1 MVSAAS
7 MFRKSGFNDS
17 DAAMLAKVAASY
29 QNVADTAVSAED
41 AAASIVSQIRA
52 FGKDANFATHV
63 IDAYN
68 EVANNFSVGTND
80 LSQAMEI
87 AASGMATYGN
97 SFESVIGLVTAGTEI
112 MQGRSS
118 QVARGLSTIAARIVK
133 NQDVLAEYGI
143 TVENTD
149 GSLKSTFD
157 VLSELKPKWDSMT
170 DAQRTALGDTIAGQN
185 QYKVLAS
192 VMQNFGH
199 AADATKAALESAGS
213 AAQENSKYMES
224 LEAKQQ
230 ALKAEFEDFANRV
243 LSKDLVSGF
252 INAGTAMLNFA
263 NNDVGA
269 AVTRIGVLST
279 GVTGLVGIVGQTVGK
294 MAEVGLQL
302 KNLGVGG
309 DSFLGMLASGKI
321 ALIVGGTVAA
331 ITALVEVIKAV
342 NQAVEN
348 NKFENLVASMDDANQ
363 ELENAKTGYEETK
376 KKLDEL
382 NNTPYDG
389 NEAEL
394 QAEREQLEKQIEA
407 YEKLIELRQTDTV
420 EAARKVTTGG
430 KQVTGAT
437 VSGLSTDEFGNK
449 TLATWQQP
457 LIITDEQA
465 NALKGTFESVEDATN
480 AAFEA
485 LHEYV
490 DSTTYGAYLEAASL
504 GNWSEAAEIAKNAL
518 NGLGVTITE
527 TKQKT
532 IDWAQSQGQSLA
544 NWSKYTQDV
553 ITSSDSATQQVGELV
568 TSTKDY
574 YDALKILADNGEN
587 LDQWQ
592 VDFINNWETLNDVV
606 QNTDLSGTANDVQE
620 LGNAAE
626 ESASKLDTYIAA
638 LEQYRGANE
647 NAADASGVLVNSLF
661 DANGQLTEA
670 AKQALSTSGS
680 MASMAQSFIQAQ
692 QAQAQADFSALILAI
707 QEVGN
712 AAMITTSQLASM
724 MAMAGV
730 STASDL
736 VGGRAAGTT
745 SDMEGLRQAYF
756 RTFGKSAD
764 ADTAGFNKWVTSQI
778 QSAGQS
784 NYQKKME
791 EYKKQ
796 LESIKP
802 FVPSGGG
809 GGGGGGGSSSTK
821 KDQEEVKAQTI
832 NTVEELRDYLTDE
845 ETRLKLIDPDISKSD
860 LQSTLSEVATIYQS
874 YQNYLSQLKQQG
886 FDETSKQYK
895 QAEAEFAK
903 FMAVLEELFMQIAQ
917 KGNYTIEEL
926 FQKFQD
932 AIGGIGK
939 SVDELNSSFRDT
951 NSGVKQVT
959 DSLISLI
966 KQGKELQT
974 INVFATDGSGH
985 RVDLNT
991 AFRSGAV
998 SAEDIVGG
1006 YESAWDTIRAMGDS
1020 IEEQYDAAV
1029 KSAISNASAEKQVA
1043 QEVADKYEWQNKLLE
1058 DKIALEE
1065 KLEALEKAKQR
1076 RMLVYS
1082 EGRFQYMQD
1091 ADKISSAQADYQS
1104 TYRDIEQSQIQE
1116 LLSMI
1121 SGESSKY
1128 FQKYFT
1134 PKIDPN
1140 TGEEYDIGADQI
1152 RKYPTALKNYL
1163 MGFVKSKSVGSV
1175 LENISDEQLYSI
1187 FGSAMKPGAAYAQI
1201 VAAQAAA
1208 NAASEKA
1215 AERKAELKKQ
1225 IREEN
1230 VKYYGVDTDFG
1241 EKIKN
1246 AQSQNEV
1253 AYWTELRDTKQQMI
1267 KEYREAYGDEAASK
1281 YFGTD
1286 VSKQDTWKSNKDL
1299 YKEAY
1304 ESGSDAWRTSKSEFY
1319 TGDPNYKYDGYTEKN
1334 PDLTVAQYNAVTA
1347 VDMEDLGDQRLYNK
1361 IFNGSITKDEIQDLY
1376 DKSKSDISKGYLLNL
1391 ASEMHKAGYKG
1402 YARGTRHANR
1412 GLSLVGE
1419 NGPELRVLNHGD
1431 GILPSGITDNLWRW
1445 GSMTPRDMLSSL
1457 AQKAQSWA
1465 QTLNI
1470 NNVTLPNVRD
1480 AQSFVSGLR
1489 ELAQQYVTRR
1499 S

>member
-1 MVSAAS
+1 
-7 MFRKSGFNDS
+7 
-17 DAAMLAKVAASY
+17 
-29 QNVADTAVSAED
+29 
-41 AAASIVSQIRA
+41 
-52 FGKDANFATHV
+52 
-63 IDAYN
+63 
-68 EVANNFSVGTND
+68 
-80 LSQAMEI
+80 
-87 AASGMATYGN
+87 
-97 SFESVIGLVTAGTEI
+97 
-112 MQGRSS
+112 
-118 QVARGLSTIAARIVK
+118 
-133 NQDVLAEYGI
+133 
-143 TVENTD
+143 
-149 GSLKSTFD
+149 
-157 VLSELKPKWDSMT
+157 
-170 DAQRTALGDTIAGQN
+170 
-185 QYKVLAS
+185 
-192 VMQNFGH
+192 MQNFGH
-199 AADATKAALESAGS
+199 AADATKTALESAGS

-243 LSKDLVSGF
+243 LSKDLVGGF

-294 MAEVGLQL
+294 IAEVGLQL

-348 NKFENLVASMDDANQ
+348 NKFENLVASMDEANQ
-363 ELENAKTGYEETK
+363 ELEDTKTGYEETK

-394 QAEREQLEKQIEA
+394 RAEREQLEKQIEA

-420 EAARKVTTGG
+420 EAARKVATGG

-437 VSGLSTDEFGNK
+437 VSGLGTDEFGNK
-449 TLATWQQP
+449 TLTTWSNN
-457 LIITDEQA
+457 LSLTDEQA

-480 AAFEA
+480 AAFEV

-490 DSTTYGAYLEAASL
+490 DSTTYDAYLEAASL

-553 ITSSDSATQQVGELV
+553 ITSSDSATQQVSELV
-568 TSTKDY
+568 TSTEDY
-574 YDALKILADNGEN
+574 YNALKILADNGEN

-592 VDFINNWETLNDVV
+592 VDFITNWETLNGVV
-606 QNTDLSGTANDVQE
+606 QDTDLSGAANDVQE
-620 LGNAAE
+620 LGVAAE

-638 LEQYRGANE
+638 LDQYRGANE
-647 NAADASGVLVNSLF
+647 NAADASNALVEALF
-661 DANGQLTEA
+661 DTNGNLTETA
-670 AKQALSTSGS
+670 QQALTTDGAL
-680 MASMAQSFIQAQ
+680 ASMAQQIINTQKEQAK
-692 QAQAQADFSALILAI
+692 ADFSALIIAVSK
-707 QEVGN
+707 VGE
-712 AAMITTSQLASM
+712 AAMITTGQLASM

-730 STASDL
+730 GTASDL

-791 EYKKQ
+791 EYQKQ

-802 FVPSGGG
+802 FVSSG

-832 NTVEELRDYLTDE
+832 NTIEELREYLTDE
-845 ETRLKLIDPDISKSD
+845 STRLKLIDPDISRKD
-860 LQSTLSEVATIYQS
+860 LQSAFDQMAAVHKDAQQYLDDLQAKGVSTTSEQYQ
-874 YQNYLSQLKQQG
+874 
-886 FDETSKQYK
+886 
-895 QAEAEFAK
+895 QAESTLQDFRNNVVQTISEIS
-903 FMAVLEELFMQIAQ
+903 AV
-917 KGNYTIEEL
+917 
-926 FQKFQD
+926 
-932 AIGGIGK
+932 GK
-939 SVDELNSSFRDT
+939 YNT
-951 NSGVKQVT
+951 T
-959 DSLISLI
+959 
-966 KQGKELQT
+966 ELQT
-974 INVFATDGSGH
+974 MITKAFDKLG
-985 RVDLNT
+985 NT
-991 AFRSGAV
+991 VEEFGDTVKQTTNDSV
-998 SAEDIVGG
+998 SYVISA
-1006 YESAWDTIRAMGDS
+1006 YESMISKIQKGQQMMTTGLQGMFEAVRNGQASAGDAIAAIEGAWGAIRAQTEY
-1020 IEEQYDAAV
+1020 IEEQYNAAV
-1029 KSAISNASAEKQVA
+1029 QSAIKNSSAESAVA
-1043 QEVADKYEWQNKLLE
+1043 QEVSDEYDRQNQLLE

-1091 ADKISSAQADYQS
+1091 ADAISSAQKDYQE
-1104 TYRDIEQSQIQE
+1104 TYRGIEQSQKKDLLDMLGDKSSAFFSQYFGDGDVTGGKIKRYPSE
-1116 LLSMI
+1116 L
-1121 SGESSKY
+1121 
-1128 FQKYFT
+1128 
-1134 PKIDPN
+1134 
-1140 TGEEYDIGADQI
+1140 
-1152 RKYPTALKNYL
+1152 RNYL
-1163 MGFVKSKSVGSV
+1163 MDALKDEISGSV
-1175 LENISDEQLYSI
+1175 FESLSDSELSKL
-1187 FGSAMKPGAAYAQI
+1187 FGSAMSPGAAFNQIQKAYA
-1201 VAAQAAA
+1201 ARQAALD
-1208 NAASEKA
+1208 EK

-1246 AQSQNEV
+1246 AQSQSEV
-1253 AYWTELRDTKQQMI
+1253 AYWTQLRDTKQQMI

-1286 VSKQDTWKSNKDL
+1286 VSKQDTWASNRDL

-1304 ESGSDAWRTSKSEFY
+1304 ESGSKAWWFDKEILHRQ
-1319 TGDPNYKYDGYTEKN
+1319 NYVNPKDEWTEKN
-1334 PDLTVAQYNAVTA
+1334 PELTQAQYNAATA
-1347 VDMEDLGDQRLYNK
+1347 VDMEDFGDQRLYNR
-1361 IFNGSITKDEIQDLY
+1361 IFSGAITKDEIQDLY
-1376 DKSKSDISKGYLLNL
+1376 NKSKSDISKGYLLNL

-1402 YARGTRHANR
+1402 YASGTRNADS

-1470 NNVTLPNVRD
+1470 SNVTLPNVRD

>member
-52 FGKDANFATHV
+52 FGEDASFATHV

-68 EVANNFSVGTND
+68 EVANRFSVGTND

-97 SFESVIGLVTAGTEI
+97 SFEQVIGLVTSGTEI

-133 NQDVLAEYGI
+133 NQDALAEYGI
-143 TVENTD
+143 TVENVD

-199 AADATKAALESAGS
+199 AADATKTALESAGS

-243 LSKDLVSGF
+243 LSKDLVGGF

-269 AVTRIGVLST
+269 AITRIGVLST

-363 ELENAKTGYEETK
+363 ELENTKTGYEETK

-420 EAARKVTTGG
+420 EAARKVATGG

-437 VSGLSTDEFGNK
+437 VSGLGTDEFGNK
-449 TLATWQQP
+449 TLTTWSNN
-457 LIITDEQA
+457 LSLTDEQA

-490 DSTTYGAYLEAASL
+490 DSTSYDAYLEAASL

-568 TSTKDY
+568 ASTKDY
-574 YDALKILADNGEN
+574 YDALKILADNGES

-592 VDFINNWETLNDVV
+592 LDFINNWETLNSVV
-606 QNTDLSGTANDVQE
+606 QNTDLSGAANDVQE
-620 LGNAAE
+620 LGVAAE

-638 LEQYRGANE
+638 LDQYRGANE

-661 DANGQLTEA
+661 DANEQLTEA

-680 MASMAQSFIQAQ
+680 MASMAQSFIEAQQDQAQ
-692 QAQAQADFSALILAI
+692 IDFSKLILVI

-712 AAMITTSQLASM
+712 AATITTSQLAFM
-724 MAMAGV
+724 MDMAGV
-730 STASDL
+730 GTAFDL

-778 QSAGQS
+778 QSAGRR

-802 FVPSGGG
+802 FIPSG

-832 NTVEELRDYLTDE
+832 NTIEELREYLTDE
-845 ETRLKLIDPDISKSD
+845 ETRLKLIDPYISKSD

-874 YQNYLSQLKQQG
+874 YQDYLSQLKQQG
-886 FDETSKQYK
+886 FDETSEQYK
-895 QAEAEFAK
+895 QAEAEFAQ
-903 FMAVLEELFMQIAQ
+903 FVEVLKTLFSEIVS
-917 KGNYTIEEL
+917 KGIY
-926 FQKFQD
+926 
-932 AIGGIGK
+932 
-939 SVDELNSSFRDT
+939 SVDELVTYIEKNCGDLSGSISGLLDGLKDKVPSTVSSITGSIHQAFASGNANSAIAAIEEAWAMIR
-951 NSGVKQVT
+951 QM
-959 DSLISLI
+959 
-966 KQGKELQT
+966 
-974 INVFATDGSGH
+974 
-985 RVDLNT
+985 
-991 AFRSGAV
+991 GA
-998 SAEDIVGG
+998 
-1006 YESAWDTIRAMGDS
+1006 S

-1029 KSAISNASAEKQVA
+1029 QAAIKNSSAESSVA
-1043 QEVADKYEWQNKLLE
+1043 DEVAEEYDRQNQLLE
-1058 DKIALEE
+1058 DKITLEE

-1091 ADKISSAQADYQS
+1091 ADAISSAQKDYQE
-1104 TYRDIEQSQIQE
+1104 TYRGIEQSQTKDLMSMLGE
-1116 LLSMI
+1116 ESKAFFEKYFSNGGDVLNYPNALRKHLLQYAQGQI
-1121 SGESSKY
+1121 SGTVYEGMSEEGLY
-1128 FQKYFT
+1128 DTF
-1134 PKIDPN
+1134 
-1140 TGEEYDIGADQI
+1140 GEAMNPGDAYKQI
-1152 RKYPTALKNYL
+1152 L
-1163 MGFVKSKSVGSV
+1163 
-1175 LENISDEQLYSI
+1175 I
-1187 FGSAMKPGAAYAQI
+1187 AYNE
-1201 VAAQAAA
+1201 AQAAR
-1208 NAASEKA
+1208 E
-1215 AERKAELKKQ
+1215 ERRKREAELKKQ
-1225 IREEN
+1225 ILEES
-1230 VKYYGVDTDFG
+1230 VRSYGVQTDFG

-1246 AQSQNEV
+1246 AQSQEEV
-1253 AYWTELRDTKQQMI
+1253 AYWTQLRDTKQQMI

-1286 VSKQDTWKSNKDL
+1286 VSKQDTWKTNSDL
-1299 YKEAY
+1299 YKESY
-1304 ESGSDAWRTSKSEFY
+1304 ESGSKAWWFDKEQLHRQNY
-1319 TGDPNYKYDGYTEKN
+1319 VDPRDEWTEKN
-1334 PDLTVAQYNAVTA
+1334 PELTQAQYNAATA
-1347 VDMEDLGDQRLYNK
+1347 VDMEGFGDQRLYDR
-1361 IFNGSITKDEIQDLY
+1361 IFSGAITKDEIQDLY

-1391 ASEMHKAGYKG
+1391 GSEMHKAGYPG
-1402 YARGTRHANR
+1402 YARGTRHADS

-1419 NGPELRVLNHGD
+1419 NGPELRVLNQGD

-1445 GSMTPRDMLSSL
+1445 GSMTPSDMLSSL

>member
-1 MVSAAS
+1 M
-7 MFRKSGFNDS
+7 
-17 DAAMLAKVAASY
+17 
-29 QNVADTAVSAED
+29 
-41 AAASIVSQIRA
+41 
-52 FGKDANFATHV
+52 
-63 IDAYN
+63 
-68 EVANNFSVGTND
+68 
-80 LSQAMEI
+80 
-87 AASGMATYGN
+87 
-97 SFESVIGLVTAGTEI
+97 
-112 MQGRSS
+112 
-118 QVARGLSTIAARIVK
+118 
-133 NQDVLAEYGI
+133 
-143 TVENTD
+143 
-149 GSLKSTFD
+149 
-157 VLSELKPKWDSMT
+157 LSELKPKWDSMT

-243 LSKDLVSGF
+243 LSKDLVGGF

-269 AVTRIGVLST
+269 AITRIGVLST

-294 MAEVGLQL
+294 IAEVGLQL

-331 ITALVEVIKAV
+331 ITALVEIIKAV

-348 NKFENLVASMDDANQ
+348 NKFENLVASMDEANQ
-363 ELENAKTGYEETK
+363 ELENTKTGYEETK
-376 KKLDEL
+376 EKLDEL

-437 VSGLSTDEFGNK
+437 VSGLSTDEFGKK
-449 TLATWQQP
+449 TLATWQQT
-457 LIITDEQA
+457 LTITDEQA

-490 DSTTYGAYLEAASL
+490 DSTTYEAYLEASSL
-504 GNWSEAAEIAKNAL
+504 GNWSEAAEIAQNAL

-544 NWSKYTQDV
+544 NWSQYTQDV
-553 ITSSDSATQQVGELV
+553 ITSSDSATRQVGELV
-568 TSTKDY
+568 TSTEDY
-574 YDALKILADNGEN
+574 YNALKILADNGEN

-592 VDFINNWETLNDVV
+592 LDFINNWEALNGIV
-606 QNTDLSGTANDVQE
+606 QNTDLSGAANDAQE

-638 LEQYRGANE
+638 LDQYRGANE

-730 STASDL
+730 GTASDL
-736 VGGRAAGTT
+736 VGDRAAGTT

-764 ADTAGFNKWVTSQI
+764 ADPAGFNKWVTSQI

-802 FVPSGGG
+802 FVSTGGG
-809 GGGGGGGSSSTK
+809 GGGGGGSSSSTK

-832 NTVEELRDYLTDE
+832 NTIEELREYLTDE

-874 YQNYLSQLKQQG
+874 YQDYLSQLKQQG
-886 FDETSKQYK
+886 FDETSEQYK
-895 QAEAEFAK
+895 EAEAEFAQ
-903 FMAVLEELFMQIAQ
+903 FVEVLKTLFMQIVS
-917 KGNYTIEEL
+917 
-926 FQKFQD
+926 
-932 AIGGIGK
+932 GGK
-939 SVDELNSSFRDT
+939 YSVDELVGYIEQNCGNLSTTISEMLGGLKTEVQSTMASISVSTHQAFASGDANSII
-951 NSGVKQVT
+951 G
-959 DSLISLI
+959 
-966 KQGKELQT
+966 
-974 INVFATDGSGH
+974 
-985 RVDLNT
+985 
-991 AFRSGAV
+991 
-998 SAEDIVGG
+998 
-1006 YESAWDTIRAMGDS
+1006 S
-1020 IEEQYDAAV
+1020 IENTWDMIRSMGSSIDESYS
-1029 KSAISNASAEKQVA
+1029 SALDEILGKAGQESEVA

-1082 EGRFQYMQD
+1082 EGRFQYLQD
-1091 ADKISSAQADYQS
+1091 ADAISSAQADYQG
-1104 TYRDIEQSQIQE
+1104 TYRGIEQGQIQDVLDMVGE
-1116 LLSMI
+1116 
-1121 SGESSKY
+1121 ESSS
-1128 FQKYFT
+1128 FFTEYFT
-1134 PKIDPN
+1134 KAKEKGYGDISDASIQNYPN
-1140 TGEEYDIGADQI
+1140 
-1152 RKYPTALKNYL
+1152 ALKSHL
-1163 MGFVKSKSVGSV
+1163 MKFVQSKAAGSV
-1175 LENISDEQLYSI
+1175 LENMSDEQVEKV
-1187 FGSAMKPGAAYAQI
+1187 FGAAMKPGEAYAQM
-1201 VAAQAAA
+1201 VAALKAKNEAA
-1208 NAASEKA
+1208 EEA

-1225 IREEN
+1225 IQEEN
-1230 VKYYGVDTDFG
+1230 VKYYGVQTDFG
-1241 EKIKN
+1241 EKILN
-1246 AQSQNEV
+1246 AKSQEEV
-1253 AYWTELRDTKQQMI
+1253 AYWTKLRDTKQQMI

-1286 VSKQDTWKSNKDL
+1286 VSKQDTWASNRDL

-1304 ESGSDAWRTSKSEFY
+1304 ESGSEAWKTKVSEFERQHY
-1319 TGDPNYKYDGYTEKN
+1319 FDKKDQYTESN
-1334 PDLTVAQYNAVTA
+1334 PDLTAAQYNAATA
-1347 VDMEDLGDQRLYNK
+1347 VDMEGLGEQRLYDK
-1361 IFNGSITKDEIQDLY
+1361 IFRGSITKSEIQELY
-1376 DKSKSDISKGYLLNL
+1376 NKSKSDISKGYLLNL
-1391 ASEMHKAGYKG
+1391 ASEMHKAGYQG
-1402 YARGTRHANR
+1402 YARGTRNANS

-1431 GILPSGITDNLWRW
+1431 GILPSGITDNLWKW
-1445 GSMTPRDMLSSL
+1445 GSMTPAGMLASL

>member
-1 MVSAAS
+1 MVEAATS
-7 MFRKSGFNDS
+7 FRKNSFNDNDS
-17 DAAMLAKVAASY
+17 ATLAKVATTF
-29 QNVADTAVSAED
+29 QNVSDEAISASESADFIIAQMKAFNIEAGDAEHIIDAVNAVSNSYA
-41 AAASIVSQIRA
+41 VSS
-52 FGKDANFATHV
+52 GKLARNLGNMSSAL
-63 IDAYN
+63 A
-68 EVANNFSVGTND
+68 VGN
-80 LSQAMEI
+80 
-87 AASGMATYGN
+87 N
-97 SFESVIGLVTAGTEI
+97 SFEESLGLLTAGVEVTRNASKVSRALVSIQSRLNQVIDESSSTGQALTEWYKEHNI
-112 MQGRSS
+112 AILDQQGQLRS
-118 QVARGLSTIAARIVK
+118 LY
-133 NQDVLAEYGI
+133 DVL
-143 TVENTD
+143 TD
-149 GSLKSTFD
+149 VAKIWPTLTKNEQAYYLNQQAGANQSQNLAAILSNFD
-157 VLSELKPKWDSMT
+157 TAAKAT
-170 DAQRTALGDTIAGQN
+170 ATALN
-185 QYKVLAS
+185 
-192 VMQNFGH
+192 
-199 AADATKAALESAGS
+199 SAGS
-213 AAQENSKYMES
+213 AMRENEAYQSSLAYQTQE
-224 LEAKQQ
+224 
-230 ALKAEFEDFANRV
+230 LKAEFQDLANNVIDKQLITSVLGLGEAFLKLANTGVGQLVTKIGLLGGSAWGLSSLVHVSKILPTIIAQFKNFGAV
-243 LSKDLVSGF
+243 LSLVAEGSSTF
-252 INAGTAMLNFA
+252 
-263 NNDVGA
+263 GA
-269 AVTRIGVLST
+269 AISAAG
-279 GVTGLVGIVGQTVGK
+279 GLASVALPTFLAVSAAVVGIVEAIKYISTADTRKLESLSSSLQETQDKISEMTATGSEYDTLIQNAGKLTDVEKTRLGVLQAQLDTLKAQAEEQENAYLTEWQRQQTKTRTDVNVEQRTRDDGSVYYATTGTTEYTEAGRESDELFEAVYQLNREK
-294 MAEVGLQL
+294 QLARITDAEYLAGLQNIL
-302 KNLGVGG
+302 DAHKETY
-309 DSFLGMLASGKI
+309 DK
-321 ALIVGGTVAA
+321 
-331 ITALVEVIKAV
+331 LVKLRE
-342 NQAVEN
+342 EY
-348 NKFENLVASMDDANQ
+348 
-363 ELENAKTGYEETK
+363 AKTGDETIKLESEQESFLQIYEHQSEVV
-376 KKLDEL
+376 
-382 NNTPYDG
+382 G
-389 NEAEL
+389 
-394 QAEREQLEKQIEA
+394 Q
-407 YEKLIELRQTDTV
+407 
-420 EAARKVTTGG
+420 
-430 KQVTGAT
+430 
-437 VSGLSTDEFGNK
+437 
-449 TLATWQQP
+449 
-457 LIITDEQA
+457 
-465 NALKGTFESVEDATN
+465 
-480 AAFEA
+480 
-485 LHEYV
+485 
-490 DSTTYGAYLEAASL
+490 L
-504 GNWSEAAEIAKNAL
+504 GN
-518 NGLGVTITE
+518 
-527 TKQKT
+527 Q
-532 IDWAQSQGQSLA
+532 
-544 NWSKYTQDV
+544 Y
-553 ITSSDSATQQVGELV
+553 
-568 TSTKDY
+568 
-574 YDALKILADNGEN
+574 AD
-587 LDQWQ
+587 
-592 VDFINNWETLNDVV
+592 ISNDI
-606 QNTDLSGTANDVQE
+606 GAF
-620 LGNAAE
+620 GNAAE

-638 LEQYRGANE
+638 LDQYRGANE

-680 MASMAQSFIQAQ
+680 MASMAQSFIEAQ

-707 QEVGN
+707 QEVGT
-712 AAMITTSQLASM
+712 AAAITSAQIANM

-730 STASDL
+730 GGSTA
-736 VGGRAAGTT
+736 
-745 SDMEGLRQAYF
+745 DMK
-756 RTFGKSAD
+756 RTYEQTYHKSAD
-764 ADTAGFNKWVTSQI
+764 ADPGAYKSWLTSTLQKSGEANYKRKMEAYQKQLSQI
-778 QSAGQS
+778 SS
-784 NYQKKME
+784 Y
-791 EYKKQ
+791 
-796 LESIKP
+796 
-802 FVPSGGG
+802 VPSGG

-1091 ADKISSAQADYQS
+1091 ADAISAAQADYQE
-1104 TYRDIEQSQIQE
+1104 TYRGVEQSQIQE

-1163 MGFVKSKSVGSV
+1163 MGFVKRKSVGSV

>member
-1 MVSAAS
+1 
-7 MFRKSGFNDS
+7 
-17 DAAMLAKVAASY
+17 
-29 QNVADTAVSAED
+29 
-41 AAASIVSQIRA
+41 
-52 FGKDANFATHV
+52 
-63 IDAYN
+63 
-68 EVANNFSVGTND
+68 
-80 LSQAMEI
+80 
-87 AASGMATYGN
+87 
-97 SFESVIGLVTAGTEI
+97 
-112 MQGRSS
+112 
-118 QVARGLSTIAARIVK
+118 
-133 NQDVLAEYGI
+133 
-143 TVENTD
+143 
-149 GSLKSTFD
+149 
-157 VLSELKPKWDSMT
+157 MT

-243 LSKDLVSGF
+243 LSKDLVGGF

-294 MAEVGLQL
+294 IAEVGLQL

-348 NKFENLVASMDDANQ
+348 NKFENLVASMDEANQ
-363 ELENAKTGYEETK
+363 ELENTKTGYEETK

-407 YEKLIELRQTDTV
+407 YEKLIELRRPDTV

-437 VSGLSTDEFGNK
+437 VGGLSTDEFGNK
-449 TLATWQQP
+449 TLITWQQT

-490 DSTTYGAYLEAASL
+490 DSTSYDAYLEAASL

-518 NGLGVTITE
+518 NGLGVTITKI
-527 TKQKT
+527 KQKT

-553 ITSSDSATQQVGELV
+553 ITSSDSATRQVGELV
-568 TSTKDY
+568 TSTEDY
-574 YDALKILADNGEN
+574 YNALKILADNGEN

-592 VDFINNWETLNDVV
+592 VDFINNWETLNGVV
-606 QNTDLSGTANDVQE
+606 QNTDLSGAANDVQE
-620 LGNAAE
+620 LGVSAE

-638 LEQYRGANE
+638 LDQYRGANE
-647 NAADASGVLVNSLF
+647 NAADSSGVLVDSLF

-692 QAQAQADFSALILAI
+692 QAQAQDDFSALILAI

-730 STASDL
+730 GTASDL

-745 SDMEGLRQAYF
+745 SDMDGLRQAYF

-778 QSAGQS
+778 QSAGQR
-784 NYQKKME
+784 NYQKKMD

-802 FVPSGGG
+802 FVPS
-809 GGGGGGGSSSTK
+809 GGGGGSSSTK

-832 NTVEELRDYLTDE
+832 NTIEELREYLTDE
-845 ETRLKLIDPDISKSD
+845 STRLKLIDPDISKSD
-860 LQSTLSEVATIYQS
+860 LQSTLSEVANIYQS
-874 YQNYLSQLKQQG
+874 YQDYLSQLKQQG
-886 FDETSKQYK
+886 FDETSEQYK
-895 QAEAEFAK
+895 QAEAEFAQ
-903 FMAVLEELFMQIAQ
+903 FVEVLKTLFSEIVS
-917 KGNYTIEEL
+917 KGIY
-926 FQKFQD
+926 
-932 AIGGIGK
+932 
-939 SVDELNSSFRDT
+939 SVDELVTYIEKNCGDLSGSISGLLDGLKDKVSSTVSSITGSIHQAFASGNANSAIAAIEEAWAMIR
-951 NSGVKQVT
+951 QM
-959 DSLISLI
+959 
-966 KQGKELQT
+966 
-974 INVFATDGSGH
+974 
-985 RVDLNT
+985 
-991 AFRSGAV
+991 GA
-998 SAEDIVGG
+998 
-1006 YESAWDTIRAMGDS
+1006 S
-1020 IEEQYDAAV
+1020 IEEQYDAVVQA
-1029 KSAISNASAEKQVA
+1029 AIKNSSAESSVA
-1043 QEVADKYEWQNKLLE
+1043 DEVAEEYDRQNQLLE
-1058 DKIALEE
+1058 DKITLEE
-1065 KLEALEKAKQR
+1065 KLEVLEKAKQR

-1091 ADKISSAQADYQS
+1091 ADAISSAQKDYQE
-1104 TYRDIEQSQIQE
+1104 TYRGIEQSQTKDLMSMLGDE
-1116 LLSMI
+1116 SKAFFKKYFSNGGDVLNYPNALRKHLLQYAQGQI
-1121 SGESSKY
+1121 SGTVYEGMSEEGLY
-1128 FQKYFT
+1128 DTF
-1134 PKIDPN
+1134 
-1140 TGEEYDIGADQI
+1140 GE
-1152 RKYPTALKNYL
+1152 
-1163 MGFVKSKSVGSV
+1163 
-1175 LENISDEQLYSI
+1175 
-1187 FGSAMKPGAAYAQI
+1187 AMKPGYAYKQI
-1201 VAAQAAA
+1201 LIAYNEAQAAR
-1208 NAASEKA
+1208 E
-1215 AERKAELKKQ
+1215 ERRQREAELKKQ

-1230 VKYYGVDTDFG
+1230 VRSYGVQTDFG

-1246 AQSQNEV
+1246 AQSQAEV
-1253 AYWTELRDTKQQMI
+1253 AYWTQLRDTKQQMI

-1286 VSKQDTWKSNKDL
+1286 VSKQEEWKSNKDL

-1304 ESGSDAWRTSKSEFY
+1304 ESGSEAWRAKKAEFERQHY
-1319 TGDPNYKYDGYTEKN
+1319 FDEKDRYTEKN
-1334 PDLTVAQYNAVTA
+1334 PDLTVAQYNAATA
-1347 VDMEDLGDQRLYNK
+1347 VDMEGLGEQRLYSR
-1361 IFNGSITKDEIQDLY
+1361 IFRGSITKSEIQDLY
-1376 DKSKSDISKGYLLNL
+1376 NKSKSDISKGYLLNL
-1391 ASEMHKAGYKG
+1391 ASEMHKAGYQG
-1402 YARGTRHANR
+1402 YARGTTKAGG

-1419 NGPELRVLNHGD
+1419 NGPELRVLNQGD
-1431 GILPSGITDNLWRW
+1431 GILPNSITDNLWRW
-1445 GSMTPRDMLSSL
+1445 GSMTPSDMLASL
-1457 AQKAQSWA
+1457 AQKAQNWA

-1470 NNVTLPNVRD
+1470 SNVTLPNVRD
-1480 AQSFVSGLR
+1480 AQSFVTGLR

-1499 S
+1499 N

>member
-52 FGKDANFATHV
+52 FGEDASFATHV

-97 SFESVIGLVTAGTEI
+97 SFEQVIGLVTSGTEI

-133 NQDVLAEYGI
+133 NQDALAEYGI
-143 TVENTD
+143 TVENVD

-331 ITALVEVIKAV
+331 ITALVEVIKSV

-449 TLATWQQP
+449 TLATWQQT
-457 LIITDEQA
+457 LTITDEQA

-490 DSTTYGAYLEAASL
+490 DSTSYEAYLEASSL
-504 GNWSEAAEIAKNAL
+504 GNWSEAAEIAQNAL

-592 VDFINNWETLNDVV
+592 VDFINNWETLNSVV
-606 QNTDLSGTANDVQE
+606 QDTDLSGVANDVQE
-620 LGNAAE
+620 LGIATE
-626 ESASKLDTYIAA
+626 ESVSSFDA
-638 LEQYRGANE
+638 LYRILANYQDAV
-647 NAADASGVLVNSLF
+647 NGASGASEKFVNSLF
-661 DANGQLTEA
+661 NTNGELTEA
-670 AKQALSTSGS
+670 AKQALATDGA
-680 MASMAQSFIQAQ
+680 MASMAQSFIEAQ
-692 QAQAQADFSALILAI
+692 QAQAYANFSVLIQAI
-707 QEVGN
+707 QDVGS
-712 AAMITTSQLASM
+712 AAMITSQQIANM

-730 STASDL
+730 NIGGASASSVSSNLARTYKETTGKTAASDE
-736 VGGRAAGTT
+736 AAYKAWLQNYAYNKYQNK
-745 SDMEGLRQAYF
+745 MEAYQ
-756 RTFGKSAD
+756 KQL
-764 ADTAGFNKWVTSQI
+764 SQI
-778 QSAGQS
+778 SS
-784 NYQKKME
+784 Y
-791 EYKKQ
+791 
-796 LESIKP
+796 
-802 FVPSGGG
+802 VPSGG

-845 ETRLKLIDPDISKSD
+845 STRLKLIDPDISKSD
-860 LQSTLSEVATIYQS
+860 LQSTLSEVANIYQS
-874 YQNYLSQLKQQG
+874 YQEYLSQLKQQG
-886 FDETSKQYK
+886 FDETSQQYK
-895 QAEAEFAK
+895 EAEAEFAQFVETIK
-903 FMAVLEELFMQIAQ
+903 NLLMSLLSDGKYSIDEIMDYVE
-917 KGNYTIEEL
+917 KNCGNLSDMLSGILGTV
-926 FQKFQD
+926 KSKVSSTV
-932 AIGGIGK
+932 ASIGGSLNQAFASGDANSIIGAI
-939 SVDELNSSFRDT
+939 EHTRDM
-951 NSGVKQVT
+951 
-959 DSLISLI
+959 IS
-966 KQGKELQT
+966 
-974 INVFATDGSGH
+974 
-985 RVDLNT
+985 
-991 AFRSGAV
+991 
-998 SAEDIVGG
+998 
-1006 YESAWDTIRAMGDS
+1006 AMGDS
-1020 IEEQYDAAV
+1020 INEQYDAAV
-1029 KSAISNASAEKQVA
+1029 KSAISNASAEGKVA
-1043 QEVADKYEWQNKLLE
+1043 QEVADEYDHQNQLLE
-1058 DKIALEE
+1058 GKIALEE

-1091 ADKISSAQADYQS
+1091 ADAISSAQAEYQE
-1104 TYRDIEQSQIQE
+1104 TYQDVEQRQIKE
-1116 LLSMI
+1116 LMGMI
-1121 SGESSKY
+1121 GDESSK
-1128 FQKYFT
+1128 FFKKYF
-1134 PKIDPN
+1134 
-1140 TGEEYDIGADQI
+1140 GEGRNVRGYKKVLQSHLMEYAREQLG
-1152 RKYPTALKNYL
+1152 
-1163 MGFVKSKSVGSV
+1163 GSV
-1175 LENISDEQLYSI
+1175 LEGISDDQLYSI
-1187 FGSAMKPGAAYAQI
+1187 FGKAMKPGKAYKQL
-1201 VAAQAAA
+1201 VAAK
-1208 NAASEKA
+1208 NAKEDALEEK
-1215 AERKAELKKQ
+1215 RKRKEELKKQ

-1253 AYWTELRDTKQQMI
+1253 EYWTKLRDTKQQMI

-1286 VSKQDTWKSNKDL
+1286 VSKQDTWASNRDL

-1304 ESGSDAWRTSKSEFY
+1304 ESGSKAWWFDKEILHRQNYE
-1319 TGDPNYKYDGYTEKN
+1319 DPEDEWTVKN
-1334 PDLTVAQYNAVTA
+1334 PELTQAQYNAATA
-1347 VDMEDLGDQRLYNK
+1347 VDMEGFGDQRLYDR
-1361 IFNGSITKDEIQDLY
+1361 IFSESITKDEIQDLY

-1391 ASEMHKAGYKG
+1391 ASEMHKAGYPG

-1445 GSMTPRDMLSSL
+1445 GSMTPKDMLSSL
-1457 AQKAQSWA
+1457 AQRVQNWA

-1470 NNVTLPNVRD
+1470 SNITLPNVRD

-1489 ELAQQYVTRR
+1489 ELAQQYVARR

>member
-133 NQDVLAEYGI
+133 NQDALAEYGI
-143 TVENTD
+143 TVENVD

-269 AVTRIGVLST
+269 AVTRISVLST

-465 NALKGTFESVEDATN
+465 NALNGTFESVEDATN

-490 DSTTYGAYLEAASL
+490 DSTSYEAYLEASSL
-504 GNWSEAAEIAKNAL
+504 GNWSEAAEIAQNAL

-592 VDFINNWETLNDVV
+592 VDFINNWETLNSVV
-606 QNTDLSGTANDVQE
+606 QDTDLSGAANDVQE
-620 LGNAAE
+620 LGTAAE

-680 MASMAQSFIQAQ
+680 MASMAQSFIEAQ

-707 QEVGN
+707 NEVGAA
-712 AAMITTSQLASM
+712 AAMTASQISSM
-724 MAMAGV
+724 MAMAGTPI
-730 STASDL
+730 SGIDTEEGMARFKGYAKAQGYSDVQSYIKA
-736 VGGRAAGTT
+736 VGT
-745 SDMEGLRQAYF
+745 
-756 RTFGKSAD
+756 K
-764 ADTAGFNKWVTSQI
+764 
-778 QSAGQS
+778 

-809 GGGGGGGSSSTK
+809 GGGGGGSSSTK
-821 KDQEEVKAQTI
+821 RDQEEVKAQTI
-832 NTVEELRDYLTDE
+832 NTVEELREYLTDE
-845 ETRLKLIDPDISKSD
+845 STRLKLIDPDISKSD
-860 LQSTLSEVATIYQS
+860 LQSTLSEVANIYQS
-874 YQNYLSQLKQQG
+874 YQDYLSQLKQQG
-886 FDETSKQYK
+886 FDETSQQYK
-895 QAEAEFAK
+895 EAEAEFAQFVETIK
-903 FMAVLEELFMQIAQ
+903 NLLMSLLSDGKYSIDEIMDYVE
-917 KGNYTIEEL
+917 KNCGNLSDMLSGMLDTV
-926 FQKFQD
+926 KSKVSSTV
-932 AIGGIGK
+932 ASIGGSLNQAFASGDANSIIGAI
-939 SVDELNSSFRDT
+939 EHTRDM
-951 NSGVKQVT
+951 
-959 DSLISLI
+959 IS
-966 KQGKELQT
+966 
-974 INVFATDGSGH
+974 
-985 RVDLNT
+985 
-991 AFRSGAV
+991 
-998 SAEDIVGG
+998 
-1006 YESAWDTIRAMGDS
+1006 AMGDS

-1029 KSAISNASAEKQVA
+1029 QNALKNAAAESSVA
-1043 QEVADKYEWQNKLLE
+1043 EEVSDEYDRQNQLLE

-1091 ADKISSAQADYQS
+1091 ADAISSAQKDYQE
-1104 TYRDIEQSQIQE
+1104 TYRGIEQSQTKDLISMLGDE
-1116 LLSMI
+1116 SKAFFEKYFSNGGDVPNYPNALRKHLLQYVKGQI
-1121 SGESSKY
+1121 SGTVYEGMSEEGLY
-1128 FQKYFT
+1128 
-1134 PKIDPN
+1134 N
-1140 TGEEYDIGADQI
+1140 TFGE
-1152 RKYPTALKNYL
+1152 
-1163 MGFVKSKSVGSV
+1163 
-1175 LENISDEQLYSI
+1175 
-1187 FGSAMKPGAAYAQI
+1187 AMKPGDAYKQILIAYNEAQE
-1201 VAAQAAA
+1201 ARE
-1208 NAASEKA
+1208 EK
-1215 AERKAELKKQ
+1215 RKRKEELKKQ

-1253 AYWTELRDTKQQMI
+1253 AYWTQLRDTKQQMI

-1286 VSKQDTWKSNKDL
+1286 VSKQDTWASNRDL
-1299 YKEAY
+1299 YKEAW
-1304 ESGSDAWRTSKSEFY
+1304 EHQTDAWITKPGEFQQ
-1319 TGDPNYKYDGYTEKN
+1319 DELGYVDQSGTPAAIRGGYNKIPAE
-1334 PDLTVAQYNAVTA
+1334 LLAAEYNASEA
-1347 VDMEDLGDQRLYNK
+1347 LDFEGLADQRLHDK
-1361 IFNGSITKDEIQDLY
+1361 IFSESITKDEIQDLY

-1391 ASEMHKAGYKG
+1391 ASEMHKAGISG

-1445 GSMTPRDMLSSL
+1445 GSMTPKDMLSSL
-1457 AQKAQSWA
+1457 AQRVQNWA

-1470 NNVTLPNVRD
+1470 SNITLPNVRD

-1489 ELAQQYVTRR
+1489 ELAQQYVARR

>member
-133 NQDVLAEYGI
+133 NQDALAEYGI
-143 TVENTD
+143 TVENVD

-157 VLSELKPKWDSMT
+157 VFSELKPKWDSMT

-199 AADATKAALESAGS
+199 AADATKTALESAGS

-243 LSKDLVSGF
+243 LSKDLVGGF

-269 AVTRIGVLST
+269 AITRIGVLST

-294 MAEVGLQL
+294 MAEVGIQL

-331 ITALVEVIKAV
+331 ITALVEIIKAV

-348 NKFENLVASMDDANQ
+348 NKFENLVASMDEANQ
-363 ELENAKTGYEETK
+363 ELENTKTGYEETK
-376 KKLDEL
+376 EKLDEL

-420 EAARKVTTGG
+420 EAARKVVTGG

-437 VSGLSTDEFGNK
+437 VSGLGVDEFGNK
-449 TLATWQQP
+449 TLTTWQQT

-490 DSTTYGAYLEAASL
+490 DSTTYEAYLEASSL

-518 NGLGVTITE
+518 NGLGVTIAE

-568 TSTKDY
+568 TSTEDY
-574 YDALKILADNGEN
+574 YNALKILAKNGEN

-592 VDFINNWETLNDVV
+592 VDFITNWETLNSVV
-606 QNTDLSGTANDVQE
+606 QDTDLSGAANDVQE
-620 LGNAAE
+620 LGVVAE

-638 LEQYRGANE
+638 LDQYRGANE
-647 NAADASGVLVNSLF
+647 NAADSSGVLVDSLF

-712 AAMITTSQLASM
+712 SAMITTSQLASM

-730 STASDL
+730 GTASDL

-796 LESIKP
+796 LESIKL
-802 FVPSGGG
+802 FVSTG

-832 NTVEELRDYLTDE
+832 NTVEELREYLTDE

-874 YQNYLSQLKQQG
+874 YQDYLSQLKQQG
-886 FDETSKQYK
+886 FDETSDKYK
-895 QAEAEFAK
+895 EAEAEFAQ
-903 FMAVLEELFMQIAQ
+903 FVEVLKTLFTQ
-917 KGNYTIEEL
+917 L
-926 FQKFQD
+926 VS
-932 AIGGIGK
+932 GGK
-939 SVDELNSSFRDT
+939 YSVDELVGYIEKNCGNLSTTISGMLNGLKTEVQSTIASTSASTHQAFASGDANS
-951 NSGVKQVT
+951 
-959 DSLISLI
+959 II
-966 KQGKELQT
+966 
-974 INVFATDGSGH
+974 GSIE
-985 RVDLNT
+985 N
-991 AFRSGAV
+991 
-998 SAEDIVGG
+998 
-1006 YESAWDTIRAMGDS
+1006 AWDMIGSMGSS
-1020 IEEQYDAAV
+1020 IDESYSSVLDEILGKAGQE
-1029 KSAISNASAEKQVA
+1029 SEVA

-1058 DKIALEE
+1058 DKIELEE

-1091 ADKISSAQADYQS
+1091 VDQISSAQADYQE
-1104 TYRDIEQSQIQE
+1104 TYRGIEQSQIQDI
-1116 LLSMI
+1116 LGMI
-1121 SGESSKY
+1121 GEESSS
-1128 FQKYFT
+1128 FFTEYFT
-1134 PKIDPN
+1134 EAKEKGYGDISDASIQNYPN
-1140 TGEEYDIGADQI
+1140 
-1152 RKYPTALKNYL
+1152 ALKNHL
-1163 MGFVKSKSVGSV
+1163 MKFVQSKATGSV
-1175 LENISDEQLYSI
+1175 LENMSDEQVEKV
-1187 FGSAMKPGAAYAQI
+1187 FGAAMKPGDAYAQM
-1201 VAAQAAA
+1201 VAALAAKNEA
-1208 NAASEKA
+1208 EEEA

-1225 IREEN
+1225 IQEEN
-1230 VKYYGVDTDFG
+1230 VKYYGVQTDFG

-1246 AQSQNEV
+1246 AQSQEEV
-1253 AYWTELRDTKQQMI
+1253 AYWTKLRDTKQQMI

-1286 VSKQDTWKSNKDL
+1286 VTKQDTWKSNRDL

-1304 ESGSDAWRTSKSEFY
+1304 ESGSEAWRTKVSEFERQHY
-1319 TGDPNYKYDGYTEKN
+1319 FDKKDQYTESN
-1334 PDLTVAQYNAVTA
+1334 PDLTAAQYNAATA
-1347 VDMEDLGDQRLYNK
+1347 VDMEGLGEQRLYDK
-1361 IFNGSITKDEIQDLY
+1361 IFRGSITKSEIQELY

-1391 ASEMHKAGYKG
+1391 ASEMHKAGYQG
-1402 YARGTRHANR
+1402 YARGTRNANS

-1419 NGPELRVLNHGD
+1419 NGPELRVLNQGD
-1431 GILPSGITDNLWRW
+1431 GILPNSITDNLWRW
-1445 GSMTPRDMLSSL
+1445 GSMTPMDMLSSL

-1480 AQSFVSGLR
+1480 AQSFVTGLR

>member
-1 MVSAAS
+1 

-97 SFESVIGLVTAGTEI
+97 SFEQVIGLVTSGTEI

-133 NQDVLAEYGI
+133 NQDALAEYGI
-143 TVENTD
+143 TVENVD

-243 LSKDLVSGF
+243 LSKDLVGGF

-294 MAEVGLQL
+294 IAEVGLQL

-348 NKFENLVASMDDANQ
+348 NKFENLVASMDEANQ
-363 ELENAKTGYEETK
+363 ELENTKTGYEETK

-382 NNTPYDG
+382 NNAPYDG

-437 VSGLSTDEFGNK
+437 VSGLSTDKFGNK
-449 TLATWQQP
+449 TLTTWQQT
-457 LIITDEQA
+457 LTITDEQA

-490 DSTTYGAYLEAASL
+490 DSTSYDAYLEASSL

-532 IDWAQSQGQSLA
+532 IDRAQSQGQSLA

-553 ITSSDSATQQVGELV
+553 ITSSDSATRQVGELV
-568 TSTKDY
+568 TSTEDY
-574 YDALKILADNGEN
+574 YNALKILADNGEN

-592 VDFINNWETLNDVV
+592 VDFINNWETLNSVV
-606 QNTDLSGTANDVQE
+606 QNTDLSGAANDVQE
-620 LGNAAE
+620 LGVAAE

-638 LEQYRGANE
+638 LDQYRGANE

-680 MASMAQSFIQAQ
+680 MASMAQSFIEAQQDQAQ
-692 QAQAQADFSALILAI
+692 IDFSKLILVI

-712 AAMITTSQLASM
+712 AATITTSQLASM

-730 STASDL
+730 GTAFDL

-778 QSAGQS
+778 QSAGRR

-802 FVPSGGG
+802 FIPSG

-832 NTVEELRDYLTDE
+832 NTIEELREYLTDE
-845 ETRLKLIDPDISKSD
+845 STRLKLIDPDISKSD

-874 YQNYLSQLKQQG
+874 YQDYLSQLKQQG
-886 FDETSKQYK
+886 FDETSEQYK
-895 QAEAEFAK
+895 QAEAEFAQ
-903 FMAVLEELFMQIAQ
+903 FVEVLKTLFSEIVSE
-917 KGNYTIEEL
+917 GTY
-926 FQKFQD
+926 
-932 AIGGIGK
+932 
-939 SVDELNSSFRDT
+939 SVDELITYIEKNCGDLSGSISGLLDGLKDKVSSTVSSITGSIHQAFASGNANSAIAAIEEAWAMIR
-951 NSGVKQVT
+951 QM
-959 DSLISLI
+959 
-966 KQGKELQT
+966 
-974 INVFATDGSGH
+974 
-985 RVDLNT
+985 
-991 AFRSGAV
+991 GA
-998 SAEDIVGG
+998 
-1006 YESAWDTIRAMGDS
+1006 S
-1020 IEEQYDAAV
+1020 IEEQYDAVVQA
-1029 KSAISNASAEKQVA
+1029 AIKNSSAESSVA
-1043 QEVADKYEWQNKLLE
+1043 DEVAEEYDRQNQLLE
-1058 DKIALEE
+1058 DKITLEE

-1091 ADKISSAQADYQS
+1091 ADAISSAQKDYQE
-1104 TYRDIEQSQIQE
+1104 TYRGIEQSQTKDLMSMLGE
-1116 LLSMI
+1116 ESKAFFEKYFSNGGDVLNYPNALRKHLLQYAQGQI
-1121 SGESSKY
+1121 SGTVYEGMSEEGLY
-1128 FQKYFT
+1128 DTF
-1134 PKIDPN
+1134 
-1140 TGEEYDIGADQI
+1140 GE
-1152 RKYPTALKNYL
+1152 
-1163 MGFVKSKSVGSV
+1163 
-1175 LENISDEQLYSI
+1175 
-1187 FGSAMKPGAAYAQI
+1187 AMKPGDAYKQI
-1201 VAAQAAA
+1201 LIAYNEAQAAR
-1208 NAASEKA
+1208 E
-1215 AERKAELKKQ
+1215 ERRQREAELKKQ

-1230 VKYYGVDTDFG
+1230 VRSYGVQTDFG

-1246 AQSQNEV
+1246 AQSQAEV
-1253 AYWTELRDTKQQMI
+1253 AYWTQLRDTKQQMI

-1286 VSKQDTWKSNKDL
+1286 VSKQDTWASNRDL
-1299 YKEAY
+1299 YKEAW
-1304 ESGSDAWRTSKSEFY
+1304 EHQTDAWSTKPGEFKQ
-1319 TGDPNYKYDGYTEKN
+1319 DELGYIDQSNTPAAMHGGYEKIPADLLATEYN
-1334 PDLTVAQYNAVTA
+1334 VADALDFEGLA
-1347 VDMEDLGDQRLYNK
+1347 DQRLYDK
-1361 IFNGSITKDEIQDLY
+1361 LFSESLTKDEVQDLY
-1376 DKSKSDISKGYLLNL
+1376 DKAQYDITKGYLLNY
-1391 ASEMHKAGYKG
+1391 ASEMKKIGAQG
-1402 YARGTRHANR
+1402 YARGTRNADS

-1419 NGPELRVLNHGD
+1419 NGPELRVLNQGD

-1445 GSMTPRDMLSSL
+1445 GSMTPSDMLSSL
-1457 AQKAQSWA
+1457 AQKAQSLA

-1470 NNVTLPNVRD
+1470 SNVTLPNVRD

>member
-1 MVSAAS
+1 MVEAATS
-7 MFRKSGFNDS
+7 FRKNSFNDNDS
-17 DAAMLAKVAASY
+17 ATLAKVATTF
-29 QNVADTAVSAED
+29 QNVSDEAISASESADFIIAQMKAFNIEAGDAEHIIDAVNAVSNSYA
-41 AAASIVSQIRA
+41 VSS
-52 FGKDANFATHV
+52 GKLAKNLGNMSSAL
-63 IDAYN
+63 A
-68 EVANNFSVGTND
+68 VGN
-80 LSQAMEI
+80 
-87 AASGMATYGN
+87 N
-97 SFESVIGLVTAGTEI
+97 SFEESLGLLTAGVEVTRNASKVSRALVSIQSRLNQVIDESSSTGQALTEWYKEHNI
-112 MQGRSS
+112 AILDQQGQLRS
-118 QVARGLSTIAARIVK
+118 LY
-133 NQDVLAEYGI
+133 DVL
-143 TVENTD
+143 TD
-149 GSLKSTFD
+149 VAKIWPTLTKNEQAYYLNQQAGANQSQNLAAILSNFD
-157 VLSELKPKWDSMT
+157 TAAKAT
-170 DAQRTALGDTIAGQN
+170 ATALN
-185 QYKVLAS
+185 
-192 VMQNFGH
+192 
-199 AADATKAALESAGS
+199 SAGS
-213 AAQENSKYMES
+213 AMRENEAYQSSLAYQTQE
-224 LEAKQQ
+224 
-230 ALKAEFEDFANRV
+230 LKAEFQDLANNVIDKQLITSVLGLGEAFLKLANTGVGQLVTKIGLLGGSAWGLSSLVHVSKILPTIITQFKNFGAV
-243 LSKDLVSGF
+243 LSLVAEGSSTF
-252 INAGTAMLNFA
+252 
-263 NNDVGA
+263 GA
-269 AVTRIGVLST
+269 AISAAG
-279 GVTGLVGIVGQTVGK
+279 GLASVALPTFLAVSAAVVGIVEAIKYISTADTRKLESLSSSLQETQDKISEMTATGSEYDTLIQNAGKLTDVERTRLGVLQAQLDTLKAQAEEQENAYLTEWQRQQTKTRTDVNVEQRTRDDGSVYYATTGTTEYTEAGRESDK
-294 MAEVGLQL
+294 LFEAVYQLNREKQLARTTDAEYLAGLQNIL
-302 KNLGVGG
+302 DAHKETY
-309 DSFLGMLASGKI
+309 D
-321 ALIVGGTVAA
+321 
-331 ITALVEVIKAV
+331 
-342 NQAVEN
+342 
-348 NKFENLVASMDDANQ
+348 NLVKLR
-363 ELENAKTGYEETK
+363 EEYAKTGDETIKLSSEQESFLQIYEHQSEVV
-376 KKLDEL
+376 
-382 NNTPYDG
+382 G
-389 NEAEL
+389 
-394 QAEREQLEKQIEA
+394 Q
-407 YEKLIELRQTDTV
+407 
-420 EAARKVTTGG
+420 
-430 KQVTGAT
+430 
-437 VSGLSTDEFGNK
+437 
-449 TLATWQQP
+449 
-457 LIITDEQA
+457 
-465 NALKGTFESVEDATN
+465 
-480 AAFEA
+480 
-485 LHEYV
+485 
-490 DSTTYGAYLEAASL
+490 L
-504 GNWSEAAEIAKNAL
+504 GN
-518 NGLGVTITE
+518 
-527 TKQKT
+527 Q
-532 IDWAQSQGQSLA
+532 
-544 NWSKYTQDV
+544 Y
-553 ITSSDSATQQVGELV
+553 
-568 TSTKDY
+568 
-574 YDALKILADNGEN
+574 AD
-587 LDQWQ
+587 
-592 VDFINNWETLNDVV
+592 ISNDI
-606 QNTDLSGTANDVQE
+606 GAF
-620 LGNAAE
+620 GNAAE

-647 NAADASGVLVNSLF
+647 NAADASGILVDSLF

-680 MASMAQSFIQAQ
+680 MASMAQSFIEAQ

-707 QEVGN
+707 NEVGAA
-712 AAMITTSQLASM
+712 AAMTASQISSM
-724 MAMAGV
+724 MAMAGTPI
-730 STASDL
+730 SGIDTEEGMARFKGYAKAQGYSDVQSYIKA
-736 VGGRAAGTT
+736 VGT
-745 SDMEGLRQAYF
+745 
-756 RTFGKSAD
+756 K
-764 ADTAGFNKWVTSQI
+764 
-778 QSAGQS
+778 

-802 FVPSGGG
+802 FVPSGG

-860 LQSTLSEVATIYQS
+860 LQSTLSEVANIYQS
-874 YQNYLSQLKQQG
+874 YQEYLSQLKQQG
-886 FDETSKQYK
+886 FDETSQQYK
-895 QAEAEFAK
+895 EAEAEFAQ

-951 NSGVKQVT
+951 NSEVKQVT

-998 SAEDIVGG
+998 SAEDIVWG
-1006 YESAWDTIRAMGDS
+1006 YETAWDAIREYSNS
-1020 IEEQYDAAV
+1020 IEEAYEAAV
-1029 KSAISNASAEKQVA
+1029 AQAVKNAAVESDVA
-1043 QEVADKYEWQNKLLE
+1043 DEVAEEYDRQNQLLE

-1091 ADKISSAQADYQS
+1091 ADAISSAQKDYQE
-1104 TYRDIEQSQIQE
+1104 TYRGIEQSQTKDLMSMLGDE
-1116 LLSMI
+1116 SKAFFEKYFSNGGDVPNYPNALRKHLLQYVKGQI
-1121 SGESSKY
+1121 SGTVYEGMSEEGLY
-1128 FQKYFT
+1128 
-1134 PKIDPN
+1134 N
-1140 TGEEYDIGADQI
+1140 TFGE
-1152 RKYPTALKNYL
+1152 
-1163 MGFVKSKSVGSV
+1163 
-1175 LENISDEQLYSI
+1175 
-1187 FGSAMKPGAAYAQI
+1187 AMKPGDAYKQILIAYNEAQE
-1201 VAAQAAA
+1201 AR
-1208 NAASEKA
+1208 E
-1215 AERKAELKKQ
+1215 ERRQREAELKKQ

-1286 VSKQDTWKSNKDL
+1286 VSKQDTWASNRDL

-1319 TGDPNYKYDGYTEKN
+1319 TGDPNYKYGGYTEKN
-1334 PDLTVAQYNAVTA
+1334 PDLTVAQYNAATA
-1347 VDMEDLGDQRLYNK
+1347 VDMEGFGDQRLYDR
-1361 IFNGSITKDEIQDLY
+1361 IFSESITKDEIQDLY
-1376 DKSKSDISKGYLLNL
+1376 DKSQSDISKGYLLNL
-1391 ASEMHKAGYKG
+1391 ASEMHKAGYPG

>member
-1 MVSAAS
+1 M
-7 MFRKSGFNDS
+7 
-17 DAAMLAKVAASY
+17 
-29 QNVADTAVSAED
+29 
-41 AAASIVSQIRA
+41 
-52 FGKDANFATHV
+52 
-63 IDAYN
+63 
-68 EVANNFSVGTND
+68 
-80 LSQAMEI
+80 
-87 AASGMATYGN
+87 
-97 SFESVIGLVTAGTEI
+97 
-112 MQGRSS
+112 
-118 QVARGLSTIAARIVK
+118 
-133 NQDVLAEYGI
+133 
-143 TVENTD
+143 
-149 GSLKSTFD
+149 
-157 VLSELKPKWDSMT
+157 LSELKPKWDSMT

-243 LSKDLVSGF
+243 LSKDLVGGF

-269 AVTRIGVLST
+269 AITRIGVLST

-348 NKFENLVASMDDANQ
+348 NKFENLVASMDEANQ
-363 ELENAKTGYEETK
+363 ELENTKTGYEETK

-449 TLATWQQP
+449 TLTTWQQT
-457 LIITDEQA
+457 LTITDEQA

-490 DSTTYGAYLEAASL
+490 DSTSYDAYLEAASL

-553 ITSSDSATQQVGELV
+553 ITSSDSATRQVGELV
-568 TSTKDY
+568 TSTEDY
-574 YDALKILADNGEN
+574 YNALKILADNGEN

-592 VDFINNWETLNDVV
+592 VDFINNWETLNGVV
-606 QNTDLSGTANDVQE
+606 QNTDLSGAANDVQE
-620 LGNAAE
+620 LGVAAE

-638 LEQYRGANE
+638 LDQYRGANE

-670 AKQALSTSGS
+670 GKQALSTSGS

-692 QAQAQADFSALILAI
+692 QEQAQIDFSALILAI
-707 QEVGN
+707 SKVGE
-712 AAMITTSQLASM
+712 AAMVTTSQLASM

-730 STASDL
+730 D
-736 VGGRAAGTT
+736 
-745 SDMEGLRQAYF
+745 
-756 RTFGKSAD
+756 
-764 ADTAGFNKWVTSQI
+764 I
-778 QSAGQS
+778 
-784 NYQKKME
+784 
-791 EYKKQ
+791 
-796 LESIKP
+796 
-802 FVPSGGG
+802 SGGETNAVASLRHQYYVETG
-809 GGGGGGGSSSTK
+809 KGSTSGSKMVDGKVEMQNTKEFTDWAASYIQKQAQEKFEKQQKEYTDKLKQISVFTPSGGGGGGSSSTK

-832 NTVEELRDYLTDE
+832 NTIEELREYLTDE
-845 ETRLKLIDPDISKSD
+845 STRLKLIDPDISKSD
-860 LQSTLSEVATIYQS
+860 LQSTLSEAANIYQS
-874 YQNYLSQLKQQG
+874 YQDYLSQLKQQG
-886 FDETSKQYK
+886 FDETSEQYK
-895 QAEAEFAK
+895 QAEAEFAQ
-903 FMAVLEELFMQIAQ
+903 FVEVLKTLFSEIVS
-917 KGNYTIEEL
+917 KGIY
-926 FQKFQD
+926 
-932 AIGGIGK
+932 
-939 SVDELNSSFRDT
+939 SVDELVTYIEKNCGDLSGSISGLLDGLKDKVSSTVSSITGSIHQAFASGNANSAIAAIEEAWAMIR
-951 NSGVKQVT
+951 QM
-959 DSLISLI
+959 
-966 KQGKELQT
+966 
-974 INVFATDGSGH
+974 
-985 RVDLNT
+985 
-991 AFRSGAV
+991 GA
-998 SAEDIVGG
+998 
-1006 YESAWDTIRAMGDS
+1006 S

-1029 KSAISNASAEKQVA
+1029 QAAIKNSSAESSVA
-1043 QEVADKYEWQNKLLE
+1043 DEVAEEYDRQNQLLE
-1058 DKIALEE
+1058 DKITLEE

-1091 ADKISSAQADYQS
+1091 ADAISSAQKDYQE
-1104 TYRDIEQSQIQE
+1104 TYRGIEQSQTKDLMSMLGDE
-1116 LLSMI
+1116 SKAFFKKYFSNGGDVLNYPNALRKHLLQYAQGQI
-1121 SGESSKY
+1121 SGTVYEGMSEEGLY
-1128 FQKYFT
+1128 DTF
-1134 PKIDPN
+1134 
-1140 TGEEYDIGADQI
+1140 GE
-1152 RKYPTALKNYL
+1152 
-1163 MGFVKSKSVGSV
+1163 
-1175 LENISDEQLYSI
+1175 
-1187 FGSAMKPGAAYAQI
+1187 AMKPGDAYKQI
-1201 VAAQAAA
+1201 LIAYNEAQAAR
-1208 NAASEKA
+1208 E
-1215 AERKAELKKQ
+1215 ERRQREAELKKQ

-1230 VKYYGVDTDFG
+1230 VRSYGVQTDFG

-1246 AQSQNEV
+1246 AQSQAEV
-1253 AYWTELRDTKQQMI
+1253 AYWTQLRDTKQQMI

-1286 VSKQDTWKSNKDL
+1286 VSKQDTWASNRDL
-1299 YKEAY
+1299 YTEAW
-1304 ESGSDAWRTSKSEFY
+1304 EHQTDAWSTKPGEFKQDELGY
-1319 TGDPNYKYDGYTEKN
+1319 IDQSNTPAAMHGGYKKIPADLLATEYN
-1334 PDLTVAQYNAVTA
+1334 VADALDFEGLA
-1347 VDMEDLGDQRLYNK
+1347 DQRLYDK
-1361 IFNGSITKDEIQDLY
+1361 LFSESLTKDEVQDLY
-1376 DKSKSDISKGYLLNL
+1376 DKAQYDITKGYLLNY
-1391 ASEMHKAGYKG
+1391 ASEMKKIGAKG
-1402 YARGTRHANR
+1402 YARGTRNADS

-1419 NGPELRVLNHGD
+1419 NGPELRVLNQGD

-1445 GSMTPRDMLSSL
+1445 GSMTPSDMLSSL

>member
-1 MVSAAS
+1 MVEAATS
-7 MFRKSGFNDS
+7 FRKNSFNDNDS
-17 DAAMLAKVAASY
+17 ATLAKVATTF
-29 QNVADTAVSAED
+29 QNVSDEAISASESADFIIAQMKAFNIEAGDAEHIIDAVNAVSNSYA
-41 AAASIVSQIRA
+41 VSS
-52 FGKDANFATHV
+52 GKLAKNLGNMSSAL
-63 IDAYN
+63 A
-68 EVANNFSVGTND
+68 VGN
-80 LSQAMEI
+80 
-87 AASGMATYGN
+87 N
-97 SFESVIGLVTAGTEI
+97 SFEESLGLLTAGVEVTRNASKVSRALVSIQSRLNQVIDESSSTGQALTEWYKEHNI
-112 MQGRSS
+112 AILDQQGQLRS
-118 QVARGLSTIAARIVK
+118 LY
-133 NQDVLAEYGI
+133 DVL
-143 TVENTD
+143 TD
-149 GSLKSTFD
+149 VAKIWPTLTKNEQAYYLNQQAGANQSQNLAAILSNFD
-157 VLSELKPKWDSMT
+157 TAAKAT
-170 DAQRTALGDTIAGQN
+170 ATALN
-185 QYKVLAS
+185 
-192 VMQNFGH
+192 
-199 AADATKAALESAGS
+199 SAGS
-213 AAQENSKYMES
+213 AMRENEAYQSSLAYQTQE
-224 LEAKQQ
+224 
-230 ALKAEFEDFANRV
+230 LKAEFQ
-243 LSKDLVSGF
+243 DL
-252 INAGTAMLNFA
+252 A
-263 NNDVGA
+263 NNVIDKQLITSVLGLGEAFLKLANTGVGQLVTKIGLLGGSAWGLSSLVHVSKILPTIIAQFKNFGA
-269 AVTRIGVLST
+269 ALSLVAEGSST
-279 GVTGLVGIVGQTVGK
+279 FGAAISAAGGLASVALPTFLAVSAAVVGIVEAIKYISTADTRKLESLSSSLQETQDKISEMTATGSEYDTLIQNAGKLTDVEKTRLGVLQAQLDTLKAQAEEQENAYLTEWQRQQTKTRTDVNVEQRTRDDGSVYYATTGTTEYTEAGRESDDLFEAVYQLNREK
-294 MAEVGLQL
+294 QLARTTDAEYLAGLQNIL
-302 KNLGVGG
+302 DAHKETY
-309 DSFLGMLASGKI
+309 D
-321 ALIVGGTVAA
+321 
-331 ITALVEVIKAV
+331 
-342 NQAVEN
+342 
-348 NKFENLVASMDDANQ
+348 NLVKLR
-363 ELENAKTGYEETK
+363 EEYAKTGDETIKLSSEQESFLQIYEHQSEVV
-376 KKLDEL
+376 
-382 NNTPYDG
+382 G
-389 NEAEL
+389 
-394 QAEREQLEKQIEA
+394 Q
-407 YEKLIELRQTDTV
+407 
-420 EAARKVTTGG
+420 
-430 KQVTGAT
+430 
-437 VSGLSTDEFGNK
+437 
-449 TLATWQQP
+449 
-457 LIITDEQA
+457 
-465 NALKGTFESVEDATN
+465 
-480 AAFEA
+480 
-485 LHEYV
+485 
-490 DSTTYGAYLEAASL
+490 L
-504 GNWSEAAEIAKNAL
+504 GN
-518 NGLGVTITE
+518 
-527 TKQKT
+527 Q
-532 IDWAQSQGQSLA
+532 
-544 NWSKYTQDV
+544 Y
-553 ITSSDSATQQVGELV
+553 
-568 TSTKDY
+568 
-574 YDALKILADNGEN
+574 AD
-587 LDQWQ
+587 
-592 VDFINNWETLNDVV
+592 ISNDI
-606 QNTDLSGTANDVQE
+606 GAF
-620 LGNAAE
+620 GNAAE

-638 LEQYRGANE
+638 LDQYRGANE
-647 NAADASGVLVNSLF
+647 NAADASGILVDSLF

-680 MASMAQSFIQAQ
+680 MASMAQSFIEAQ

-707 QEVGN
+707 NEVGAA
-712 AAMITTSQLASM
+712 AAMTASQISSM
-724 MAMAGV
+724 MAMAGTPI
-730 STASDL
+730 SGIDTEEGMARFKGYAKAQGYSDVQSYIKA
-736 VGGRAAGTT
+736 VGT
-745 SDMEGLRQAYF
+745 
-756 RTFGKSAD
+756 K
-764 ADTAGFNKWVTSQI
+764 
-778 QSAGQS
+778 

-809 GGGGGGGSSSTK
+809 GGGGGGSSSTK

-832 NTVEELRDYLTDE
+832 NTIEELRDYLTDE

-860 LQSTLSEVATIYQS
+860 LQSTLSEVANIYQS
-874 YQNYLSQLKQQG
+874 YQDYLSQLKQQG
-886 FDETSKQYK
+886 FDETSEQYQ

-903 FMAVLEELFMQIAQ
+903 FVETIKNLLMSLLSDGKYSIDEIMDYVEKNCGNLSDMLSGMLDAVKSKVSSTVAS
-917 KGNYTIEEL
+917 
-926 FQKFQD
+926 
-932 AIGGIGK
+932 IGG
-939 SVDELNSSFRDT
+939 SLNQAFASGDANSIINSIEHTRDM
-951 NSGVKQVT
+951 
-959 DSLISLI
+959 IS
-966 KQGKELQT
+966 
-974 INVFATDGSGH
+974 
-985 RVDLNT
+985 
-991 AFRSGAV
+991 
-998 SAEDIVGG
+998 
-1006 YESAWDTIRAMGDS
+1006 AMGDS

-1029 KSAISNASAEKQVA
+1029 KSAISHASAESEVA
-1043 QEVADKYEWQNKLLE
+1043 QEVADEYEWQNKLLE

-1091 ADKISSAQADYQS
+1091 ADAISSAQTDYQE
-1104 TYRDIEQSQIQE
+1104 TYRGVEQSQIQE
-1116 LLSMI
+1116 LLSML

-1163 MGFVKSKSVGSV
+1163 MGFVKRKSVGSV

-1253 AYWTELRDTKQQMI
+1253 AYWTQLRDTKQQMI

-1334 PDLTVAQYNAVTA
+1334 PDLTVAQYNAATA

-1402 YARGTRHANR
+1402 YAKGTRHANR

-1445 GSMTPRDMLSSL
+1445 GSMTPKDMLASL
-1457 AQKAQSWA
+1457 AQKAQNWA

>member
-133 NQDVLAEYGI
+133 NQDALAEYGI
-143 TVENTD
+143 TVENVD

-199 AADATKAALESAGS
+199 AADATKTALESAGS

-243 LSKDLVSGF
+243 LSKDLVGGF

-294 MAEVGLQL
+294 IAEVGLQL

-348 NKFENLVASMDDANQ
+348 NKFENLVASMDEANQ
-363 ELENAKTGYEETK
+363 ELENTKTGYEETK

-407 YEKLIELRQTDTV
+407 YEKLIGLRQTDTV

-449 TLATWQQP
+449 TLATWQQT
-457 LIITDEQA
+457 LTITDEQA

-490 DSTTYGAYLEAASL
+490 DSTSYDAYLEASSL

-553 ITSSDSATQQVGELV
+553 ITSSDSATRQVGELV
-568 TSTKDY
+568 TSTEDY
-574 YDALKILADNGEN
+574 YNALKILADNGEN

-592 VDFINNWETLNDVV
+592 VDFINNWETLNGVV
-606 QNTDLSGTANDVQE
+606 QNTDLSGAANDVQE
-620 LGNAAE
+620 LGVAAE

-638 LEQYRGANE
+638 LDQYRGANE

-809 GGGGGGGSSSTK
+809 GGSSSTK

-832 NTVEELRDYLTDE
+832 NTIEELREYLTDE
-845 ETRLKLIDPDISKSD
+845 STRLKLIDPDISKSD
-860 LQSTLSEVATIYQS
+860 LQSTLSEVANIYQS
-874 YQNYLSQLKQQG
+874 YQDYLSQLKQQG
-886 FDETSKQYK
+886 FDETSEQYK
-895 QAEAEFAK
+895 QAEAEFAQ
-903 FMAVLEELFMQIAQ
+903 FVEVLKTLFSEIVY
-917 KGNYTIEEL
+917 KGIY
-926 FQKFQD
+926 
-932 AIGGIGK
+932 
-939 SVDELNSSFRDT
+939 SVDELVTYIEKNCGDLSGSISGLLDGLKDKVSSTVSSITGSIHQAFASGNANSAIAAIEEAWAMIR
-951 NSGVKQVT
+951 QM
-959 DSLISLI
+959 
-966 KQGKELQT
+966 
-974 INVFATDGSGH
+974 
-985 RVDLNT
+985 
-991 AFRSGAV
+991 GA
-998 SAEDIVGG
+998 
-1006 YESAWDTIRAMGDS
+1006 S
-1020 IEEQYDAAV
+1020 IEEQYDAVVQA
-1029 KSAISNASAEKQVA
+1029 AIKNSSAESSVA
-1043 QEVADKYEWQNKLLE
+1043 DEVAEEYDRQNQLLE
-1058 DKIALEE
+1058 DKITLEE

-1091 ADKISSAQADYQS
+1091 ADAISSAQKDYQE
-1104 TYRDIEQSQIQE
+1104 TYRGIEQSQTKDLMSMLGE
-1116 LLSMI
+1116 ESKAFFEKYFSNGGDVLNYPNALRKHLLQYAQGQI
-1121 SGESSKY
+1121 SGTVYEGMSEEGLY
-1128 FQKYFT
+1128 DTF
-1134 PKIDPN
+1134 
-1140 TGEEYDIGADQI
+1140 GE
-1152 RKYPTALKNYL
+1152 
-1163 MGFVKSKSVGSV
+1163 
-1175 LENISDEQLYSI
+1175 
-1187 FGSAMKPGAAYAQI
+1187 AMKPGDAYKQI
-1201 VAAQAAA
+1201 LIAYNEAQAA
-1208 NAASEKA
+1208 SE
-1215 AERKAELKKQ
+1215 ERRQREAELKKQ

-1230 VKYYGVDTDFG
+1230 VRSYGVQTDFG

-1246 AQSQNEV
+1246 AQSQEEV
-1253 AYWTELRDTKQQMI
+1253 AYWTQLRDTKQQMI

-1286 VSKQDTWKSNKDL
+1286 VSKQDTWASNRDL
-1299 YKEAY
+1299 YKESY
-1304 ESGSDAWRTSKSEFY
+1304 ESGSKAWWFDKEQLHRQ
-1319 TGDPNYKYDGYTEKN
+1319 NYVDQRDEWTEKN
-1334 PDLTVAQYNAVTA
+1334 PELTQAQYNAATA
-1347 VDMEDLGDQRLYNK
+1347 VDMEGFGDQRLYDR
-1361 IFNGSITKDEIQDLY
+1361 IFSGAITKDEIQDLY

-1391 ASEMHKAGYKG
+1391 GSEMHKAGYPG
-1402 YARGTRHANR
+1402 YARGTRHADS

-1419 NGPELRVLNHGD
+1419 NGPELRVLNQGD

-1445 GSMTPRDMLSSL
+1445 GSMTPSDMLSSL
-1457 AQKAQSWA
+1457 AQKAQSLA

-1470 NNVTLPNVRD
+1470 SNVTLPNVRD

-1499 S
+1499 N

>member
-1 MVSAAS
+1 
-7 MFRKSGFNDS
+7 
-17 DAAMLAKVAASY
+17 
-29 QNVADTAVSAED
+29 
-41 AAASIVSQIRA
+41 
-52 FGKDANFATHV
+52 
-63 IDAYN
+63 
-68 EVANNFSVGTND
+68 
-80 LSQAMEI
+80 MEI

-97 SFESVIGLVTAGTEI
+97 SFEQVIGLVTSGTEI

-133 NQDVLAEYGI
+133 NQDALAEYGI
-143 TVENTD
+143 TVENVD

-192 VMQNFGH
+192 IMQNFGH
-199 AADATKAALESAGS
+199 AADATKTALESAGS

-269 AVTRIGVLST
+269 AITRIGVLST

-407 YEKLIELRQTDTV
+407 YEKLIKLRQTDTV

-437 VSGLSTDEFGNK
+437 VSGLGTDEFGNQ
-449 TLATWQQP
+449 TLATWQQT
-457 LIITDEQA
+457 LTITDKQA

-490 DSTTYGAYLEAASL
+490 DSTTYEAYLEASSL
-504 GNWSEAAEIAKNAL
+504 GNWSEAAEIAQNAL

-553 ITSSDSATQQVGELV
+553 ITSSDSATRQVGELV
-568 TSTKDY
+568 TSTEDY
-574 YDALKILADNGEN
+574 YNALKILADNGEN

-592 VDFINNWETLNDVV
+592 VDFINNWEALNSVV
-606 QNTDLSGTANDVQE
+606 QNTDLSGAANDVQE
-620 LGNAAE
+620 LGIAAE
-626 ESASKLDTYIAA
+626 ESVSSFDA
-638 LEQYRGANE
+638 LYRILANYQDVV
-647 NAADASGVLVNSLF
+647 NGASGASEKFVNSLF
-661 DANGQLTEA
+661 NTNGELTET
-670 AKQALSTSGS
+670 AKQALTTDGA
-680 MASMAQSFIQAQ
+680 MASMAQSFIEAQ
-692 QAQAQADFSALILAI
+692 QAQAYANFSVLIQAI
-707 QEVGN
+707 QDVGS
-712 AAMITTSQLASM
+712 AAMITSQQIANM

-730 STASDL
+730 NIGGASASSVSSNLARTYKETTGKTAASDE
-736 VGGRAAGTT
+736 AAYKAW
-745 SDMEGLRQAYF
+745 LQNYAY
-756 RTFGKSAD
+756 
-764 ADTAGFNKWVTSQI
+764 NK
-778 QSAGQS
+778 
-784 NYQKKME
+784 YQNKMD

-802 FVPSGGG
+802 FVTSTGGGG

-821 KDQEEVKAQTI
+821 RDQEEVKAQTI
-832 NTVEELRDYLTDE
+832 NTIEELRDYLTDE

-860 LQSTLSEVATIYQS
+860 LQSTLSEVANIYKS
-874 YQNYLSQLKQQG
+874 YQDYLSQLKQQG
-886 FDETSKQYK
+886 FDETSEQYK
-895 QAEAEFAK
+895 QAEAEFAQ
-903 FMAVLEELFMQIAQ
+903 FMAVLEDLFMQIAQ

-926 FQKFQD
+926 FQKFQT
-932 AIGGIGK
+932 AIGGAGTALDQFGSKLSNVNTTARSTTDNLLQLVKAGK
-939 SVDELNSSFRDT
+939 QLKTIHVLAMDPDT
-951 NSGVKQVT
+951 
-959 DSLISLI
+959 
-966 KQGKELQT
+966 GKRLE
-974 INVFATDGSGH
+974 INDVFKNGLA
-985 RVDLNT
+985 
-991 AFRSGAV
+991 
-998 SAEDIVGG
+998 SAEDVVGT
-1006 YESAWDTIRAMGDS
+1006 YESAWDVIRTMGNY
-1020 IEEQYDAAV
+1020 IEEQYNAAV
-1029 KSAISNASAEKQVA
+1029 QNALKNAAVESSVAE
-1043 QEVADKYEWQNKLLE
+1043 EVADEYDRQNQLLE

-1091 ADKISSAQADYQS
+1091 ADAISSAQKDYQE
-1104 TYRDIEQSQIQE
+1104 TYRGIEQSQTKDLMSMLGE
-1116 LLSMI
+1116 ESKAFFEKYFSNGGNVPNYPNALRKHLLQYVKGQI
-1121 SGESSKY
+1121 SGTVYEGMSEEGLY
-1128 FQKYFT
+1128 
-1134 PKIDPN
+1134 N
-1140 TGEEYDIGADQI
+1140 TFGE
-1152 RKYPTALKNYL
+1152 
-1163 MGFVKSKSVGSV
+1163 
-1175 LENISDEQLYSI
+1175 
-1187 FGSAMKPGAAYAQI
+1187 AMKPGDAYKQILIAYNEAQE
-1201 VAAQAAA
+1201 AR
-1208 NAASEKA
+1208 E
-1215 AERKAELKKQ
+1215 ERRQREAELKKQ

-1253 AYWTELRDTKQQMI
+1253 AYWTQLRDTKQQMI
-1267 KEYREAYGDEAASK
+1267 KEYREAYGDEATSK

-1286 VSKQDTWKSNKDL
+1286 VSKQDTWASNRDL
-1299 YKEAY
+1299 YKEAW
-1304 ESGSDAWRTSKSEFY
+1304 EHQTDAWRTKPEEFGPDELGYVDQSGTPAALRGGYNKIPADLMAAEYNVSEALDFE
-1319 TGDPNYKYDGYTEKN
+1319 G
-1334 PDLTVAQYNAVTA
+1334 LA
-1347 VDMEDLGDQRLYNK
+1347 DQRLHSK
-1361 IFNGSITKDEIQDLY
+1361 IFSESLTKDEVQDLY
-1376 DKSKSDISKGYLLNL
+1376 DKAQSDITKGYLLNY
-1391 ASEMHKAGYKG
+1391 ASEMKKIGAQG
-1402 YARGTRHANR
+1402 YARGTRHANG

-1445 GSMTPRDMLSSL
+1445 GSMTPKDMLASL

-1470 NNVTLPNVRD
+1470 SNVTLPNVRD

>member
-52 FGKDANFATHV
+52 FGEDASFATHV

-68 EVANNFSVGTND
+68 EVANRFSVGTND

-87 AASGMATYGN
+87 AASGMAVYGN
-97 SFESVIGLVTAGTEI
+97 SFEQVIGLVTSGTEI

-133 NQDVLAEYGI
+133 NQDALAEYGI
-143 TVENTD
+143 TVENVD

-243 LSKDLVSGF
+243 LSKDLVGGF

-294 MAEVGLQL
+294 IAEVGLQL

-348 NKFENLVASMDDANQ
+348 NKFENLVVSMDEANQ
-363 ELENAKTGYEETK
+363 ELENTKTGYEETK

-449 TLATWQQP
+449 TLTTWQQT
-457 LIITDEQA
+457 LTITDEQA

-490 DSTTYGAYLEAASL
+490 DSTSYDAYLEAASL

-553 ITSSDSATQQVGELV
+553 ITSSDSATRQVGELV
-568 TSTKDY
+568 TSTEDY
-574 YDALKILADNGEN
+574 YNALKILADNDEN

-592 VDFINNWETLNDVV
+592 VDFINNWETLNSVV
-606 QNTDLSGTANDVQE
+606 QNTDLSGAANDVQE
-620 LGNAAE
+620 LGVAAE

-638 LEQYRGANE
+638 LDQYRGANE

-670 AKQALSTSGS
+670 GKQALSTSGS

-692 QAQAQADFSALILAI
+692 QAQAQIDFGKLILAI
-707 QEVGN
+707 QEVG
-712 AAMITTSQLASM
+712 AESAITSDQIANM

-730 STASDL
+730 SIGGASNASVAANLARTYQETTGKTKASDE
-736 VGGRAAGTT
+736 AAYK
-745 SDMEGLRQAYF
+745 M
-756 RTFGKSAD
+756 
-764 ADTAGFNKWVTSQI
+764 WVQ
-778 QSAGQS
+778 
-784 NYQKKME
+784 NYLKDKGEANYKRKME
-791 EYKKQ
+791 EYQKQ
-796 LESIKP
+796 LSQIRSY
-802 FVPSGGG
+802 VPS

-832 NTVEELRDYLTDE
+832 NTVEELREYLTDE
-845 ETRLKLIDPDISKSD
+845 STRLKLIDPDISKSD

-874 YQNYLSQLKQQG
+874 YQDYLSQLKQQG
-886 FDETSKQYK
+886 FDETSEQYK
-895 QAEAEFAK
+895 QAEAEFAQ
-903 FMAVLEELFMQIAQ
+903 FVEVLKTLFSEIVSEGTYSVDKLITYIEKNCGDLSGSISGLLDGLKDKVSSTVSSITGSIHQAFAS
-917 KGNYTIEEL
+917 GNANSAITAIEEAWAMIR
-926 FQKFQD
+926 QM
-932 AIGGIGK
+932 
-939 SVDELNSSFRDT
+939 
-951 NSGVKQVT
+951 
-959 DSLISLI
+959 
-966 KQGKELQT
+966 
-974 INVFATDGSGH
+974 
-985 RVDLNT
+985 
-991 AFRSGAV
+991 GA
-998 SAEDIVGG
+998 
-1006 YESAWDTIRAMGDS
+1006 S

-1029 KSAISNASAEKQVA
+1029 QAAIKNSSAESSVA
-1043 QEVADKYEWQNKLLE
+1043 DEVAEEYDRQNQLLE
-1058 DKIALEE
+1058 DKITLEE

-1091 ADKISSAQADYQS
+1091 ADAISSAQKDYQE
-1104 TYRDIEQSQIQE
+1104 TYRGIEQSQTKDLMSMLGDE
-1116 LLSMI
+1116 SEAFFKKYFSNGGDVLNYPNALRKHLLQYAQGQI
-1121 SGESSKY
+1121 SGTVYEGMSEKGLY
-1128 FQKYFT
+1128 DTF
-1134 PKIDPN
+1134 
-1140 TGEEYDIGADQI
+1140 GE
-1152 RKYPTALKNYL
+1152 
-1163 MGFVKSKSVGSV
+1163 
-1175 LENISDEQLYSI
+1175 
-1187 FGSAMKPGAAYAQI
+1187 AMKPGDAYKQI
-1201 VAAQAAA
+1201 LIAYNEAQAAR
-1208 NAASEKA
+1208 E
-1215 AERKAELKKQ
+1215 ERQQREAELKKQ

-1230 VKYYGVDTDFG
+1230 VRSYGVQTDFG

-1246 AQSQNEV
+1246 AQSQAEV
-1253 AYWTELRDTKQQMI
+1253 AYWTQLRDTKQQMI

-1286 VSKQDTWKSNKDL
+1286 VSKQDTWASNRDL
-1299 YKEAY
+1299 YKESY
-1304 ESGSDAWRTSKSEFY
+1304 ESGSKAWWFDKEQLHRQ
-1319 TGDPNYKYDGYTEKN
+1319 NYVNPEDEWTEKN
-1334 PDLTVAQYNAVTA
+1334 PELTQAQYNAATA
-1347 VDMEDLGDQRLYNK
+1347 VDMEDFGDQRLYNR
-1361 IFNGSITKDEIQDLY
+1361 IFSGAITKDEIQDLY

-1391 ASEMHKAGYKG
+1391 ASEMHKAGYSG
-1402 YARGTRHANR
+1402 YARGTRNADS

-1419 NGPELRVLNHGD
+1419 NGPELRVLNQGD

-1445 GSMTPRDMLSSL
+1445 GSMTPSDMLSSL
-1457 AQKAQSWA
+1457 AQKAQSLA

-1470 NNVTLPNVRD
+1470 SNVTLPNVRD

>member
-97 SFESVIGLVTAGTEI
+97 SFEQVIGLVTSGTEI

-133 NQDVLAEYGI
+133 NQDALAEYGI
-143 TVENTD
+143 TVENVD

-192 VMQNFGH
+192 VMQNFEH

-269 AVTRIGVLST
+269 AITRIGVLST

-348 NKFENLVASMDDANQ
+348 NKFENLVTSMDDANQ

-376 KKLDEL
+376 QKLDEL

-437 VSGLSTDEFGNK
+437 VSGLSTDEFGNQ
-449 TLATWQQP
+449 TLATWQQT
-457 LIITDEQA
+457 LTITDEQA

-490 DSTTYGAYLEAASL
+490 DSTTYEAYLEASSL

-592 VDFINNWETLNDVV
+592 VDFINNWETLNGIV
-606 QNTDLSGTANDVQE
+606 QNTDLSGAANDVQE
-620 LGNAAE
+620 LGTAAE

-638 LEQYRGANE
+638 LDQYRGANE
-647 NAADASGVLVNSLF
+647 EAADSSGVLVNSLF

-730 STASDL
+730 GTASDI
-736 VGGRAAGTT
+736 VGSRAAGTS

-802 FVPSGGG
+802 FVPSSG

-832 NTVEELRDYLTDE
+832 NTIEELRDYLTDE

-860 LQSTLSEVATIYQS
+860 LQSTLSEVATIYKS
-874 YQNYLSQLKQQG
+874 YQDYLSQLKQQG
-886 FDETSKQYK
+886 FDETSEQYK

-903 FMAVLEELFMQIAQ
+903 FVETIKNLLMSLLSDGKYSINEIMDYVE
-917 KGNYTIEEL
+917 KNCGNLSGMLGGMLDTV
-926 FQKFQD
+926 KSKVSSTV
-932 AIGGIGK
+932 ASIGG
-939 SVDELNSSFRDT
+939 SLNQAFASGDANSIINSIEHTRDM
-951 NSGVKQVT
+951 
-959 DSLISLI
+959 IS
-966 KQGKELQT
+966 
-974 INVFATDGSGH
+974 
-985 RVDLNT
+985 
-991 AFRSGAV
+991 
-998 SAEDIVGG
+998 
-1006 YESAWDTIRAMGDS
+1006 AMSDS
-1020 IEEQYDAAV
+1020 INEQYDAAV
-1029 KSAISNASAEKQVA
+1029 QDAISNASAEGKVA
-1043 QEVADKYEWQNKLLE
+1043 QEVADEYDRQNQLLE

-1091 ADKISSAQADYQS
+1091 ADAISSAQADYQE
-1104 TYRDIEQSQIQE
+1104 TYRGIEQSQKKD
-1116 LLSMI
+1116 LLDML
-1121 SGESSKY
+1121 GDKSSAFFSQY
-1128 FQKYFT
+1128 FG
-1134 PKIDPN
+1134 DGDV
-1140 TGEEYDIGADQI
+1140 TGEQI
-1152 RKYPTALKNYL
+1152 KRYPSKLRKYLMTALKDEI
-1163 MGFVKSKSVGSV
+1163 SGSV
-1175 LENISDEQLYSI
+1175 FESLSDSELSKL
-1187 FGSAMKPGAAYAQI
+1187 FGGAMSPGAAFYQIKKAYA
-1201 VAAQAAA
+1201 ARQAALD
-1208 NAASEKA
+1208 EK

-1246 AQSQNEV
+1246 AQSQSEV
-1253 AYWTELRDTKQQMI
+1253 AYWTQLRDTKQQMI

-1286 VSKQDTWKSNKDL
+1286 VSKQDTWASNRDL

-1304 ESGSDAWRTSKSEFY
+1304 ESGSKAWWFDKEQLHRQHYVNPKDEW
-1319 TGDPNYKYDGYTEKN
+1319 TEKN
-1334 PDLTVAQYNAVTA
+1334 PELTQAQYNAVTA
-1347 VDMEDLGDQRLYNK
+1347 VDMEDLGDQRLYNR
-1361 IFNGSITKDEIQDLY
+1361 IFRGSITKDEIQDLY
-1376 DKSKSDISKGYLLNL
+1376 DKSQSDISKGYLLNL
-1391 ASEMHKAGYKG
+1391 ASEMHKAGYPG
-1402 YARGTRHANR
+1402 YAKGTRHANR

-1445 GSMTPRDMLSSL
+1445 GSITPRDMLASL
-1457 AQKAQSWA
+1457 AQRVQNWA

-1470 NNVTLPNVRD
+1470 SNVTLPNVRD

>member
-1 MVSAAS
+1 M
-7 MFRKSGFNDS
+7 
-17 DAAMLAKVAASY
+17 
-29 QNVADTAVSAED
+29 
-41 AAASIVSQIRA
+41 
-52 FGKDANFATHV
+52 
-63 IDAYN
+63 
-68 EVANNFSVGTND
+68 
-80 LSQAMEI
+80 
-87 AASGMATYGN
+87 
-97 SFESVIGLVTAGTEI
+97 
-112 MQGRSS
+112 
-118 QVARGLSTIAARIVK
+118 
-133 NQDVLAEYGI
+133 
-143 TVENTD
+143 
-149 GSLKSTFD
+149 
-157 VLSELKPKWDSMT
+157 LSELKPKWDSMT

-243 LSKDLVSGF
+243 LSKDLVGGF

-294 MAEVGLQL
+294 IAEVGLQL

-321 ALIVGGTVAA
+321 ALIVGATVAA

-348 NKFENLVASMDDANQ
+348 NKFENLVDSMDEANQ
-363 ELENAKTGYEETK
+363 ELENTKTGYEETK

-449 TLATWQQP
+449 TLTTWQQT
-457 LIITDEQA
+457 LTITDEQA

-490 DSTTYGAYLEAASL
+490 DSTSYDAYLEASSL

-592 VDFINNWETLNDVV
+592 VDFINNWETLNSVV
-606 QNTDLSGTANDVQE
+606 QNTDLSGAANDVQE
-620 LGNAAE
+620 LGVAAE

-638 LEQYRGANE
+638 LDQYRGANE

-730 STASDL
+730 GTASDI
-736 VGGRAAGTT
+736 VGSRAAGTS

-778 QSAGQS
+778 QSAGQR

-791 EYKKQ
+791 EYQKQ

-802 FVPSGGG
+802 FVSTGGG

-832 NTVEELRDYLTDE
+832 NTIEELREYLTDE
-845 ETRLKLIDPDISKSD
+845 STRLKLIDPDISKSD
-860 LQSTLSEVATIYQS
+860 LQSTLSEVANIYQS
-874 YQNYLSQLKQQG
+874 YQDYLSQLKQQG
-886 FDETSKQYK
+886 FDETSEQYK
-895 QAEAEFAK
+895 QAEAEFAQ
-903 FMAVLEELFMQIAQ
+903 FVEVLKTLFSEIVS
-917 KGNYTIEEL
+917 KGIY
-926 FQKFQD
+926 
-932 AIGGIGK
+932 
-939 SVDELNSSFRDT
+939 SVDELVTYIEKNCGDLSGSISGLLDGLKDKVSSTVSSITGSIHQAFASGNANSAIAAIEEAWAMIR
-951 NSGVKQVT
+951 QM
-959 DSLISLI
+959 
-966 KQGKELQT
+966 
-974 INVFATDGSGH
+974 
-985 RVDLNT
+985 
-991 AFRSGAV
+991 GA
-998 SAEDIVGG
+998 
-1006 YESAWDTIRAMGDS
+1006 S

-1029 KSAISNASAEKQVA
+1029 QAAIKNSSAESSVA
-1043 QEVADKYEWQNKLLE
+1043 DEVAEEYDRQNQLLE
-1058 DKIALEE
+1058 DKITLEE

-1091 ADKISSAQADYQS
+1091 ADAISSAQKDYQE
-1104 TYRDIEQSQIQE
+1104 TYRGIEQSQTKDLMSMLGE
-1116 LLSMI
+1116 ESKAFFEKYFSNGGDVLNYPNALRKHLLQYAQGQI
-1121 SGESSKY
+1121 SGTVYEGMSEEGLY
-1128 FQKYFT
+1128 DTF
-1134 PKIDPN
+1134 
-1140 TGEEYDIGADQI
+1140 GE
-1152 RKYPTALKNYL
+1152 
-1163 MGFVKSKSVGSV
+1163 
-1175 LENISDEQLYSI
+1175 
-1187 FGSAMKPGAAYAQI
+1187 AMKPGDAYKQI
-1201 VAAQAAA
+1201 LIAYNEAQAAR
-1208 NAASEKA
+1208 E
-1215 AERKAELKKQ
+1215 ERRQREAELKKQ

-1230 VKYYGVDTDFG
+1230 VRSYGVQTDFG

-1246 AQSQNEV
+1246 AQSQAEV
-1253 AYWTELRDTKQQMI
+1253 AYWTQLRDTKQQMI

-1286 VSKQDTWKSNKDL
+1286 VSKQDTWKTNHDL
-1299 YKEAY
+1299 YKESY
-1304 ESGSDAWRTSKSEFY
+1304 ESGSKAWWFDKEQLHRQNY
-1319 TGDPNYKYDGYTEKN
+1319 VDPRDEWTEKN
-1334 PDLTVAQYNAVTA
+1334 PELTQAQYNAATA
-1347 VDMEDLGDQRLYNK
+1347 VDMEGFGDQRLYDR
-1361 IFNGSITKDEIQDLY
+1361 IFSGAITKDEIQDLY

-1391 ASEMHKAGYKG
+1391 GSEMHKAGYPG
-1402 YARGTRHANR
+1402 YARGTRHADS

-1419 NGPELRVLNHGD
+1419 NGPELRVLNQGD

-1445 GSMTPRDMLSSL
+1445 GSMTPSDMLSSL

-1480 AQSFVSGLR
+1480 AQSFVSGLK

>member
-1 MVSAAS
+1 M
-7 MFRKSGFNDS
+7 
-17 DAAMLAKVAASY
+17 
-29 QNVADTAVSAED
+29 
-41 AAASIVSQIRA
+41 
-52 FGKDANFATHV
+52 
-63 IDAYN
+63 
-68 EVANNFSVGTND
+68 
-80 LSQAMEI
+80 
-87 AASGMATYGN
+87 
-97 SFESVIGLVTAGTEI
+97 
-112 MQGRSS
+112 
-118 QVARGLSTIAARIVK
+118 
-133 NQDVLAEYGI
+133 
-143 TVENTD
+143 
-149 GSLKSTFD
+149 
-157 VLSELKPKWDSMT
+157 LSELKPKWDSMT

-199 AADATKAALESAGS
+199 AADATKTALESAGS

-243 LSKDLVSGF
+243 LSKDLVGGF

-331 ITALVEVIKAV
+331 ITALVEIIKAV

-348 NKFENLVASMDDANQ
+348 NKFENLVASMDEANQ
-363 ELENAKTGYEETK
+363 ELENTKTGYEETK

-449 TLATWQQP
+449 TLTTWQQT
-457 LIITDEQA
+457 LTITDEQA

-490 DSTTYGAYLEAASL
+490 DSTSYDAYLEAASL

-518 NGLGVTITE
+518 NGLGVTIAE

-592 VDFINNWETLNDVV
+592 VDFINNWETLNSVV
-606 QNTDLSGTANDVQE
+606 QNTDLSGAANDVQE
-620 LGNAAE
+620 LGVAAE

-638 LEQYRGANE
+638 LDQYRGANE
-647 NAADASGVLVNSLF
+647 NAADASGILVNSLF
-661 DANGQLTEA
+661 DTNGQLTEA
-670 AKQALSTSGS
+670 GKQALSTSGS

-692 QAQAQADFSALILAI
+692 QEQAQVDFSALILAI
-707 QEVGN
+707 SKVGE
-712 AAMITTSQLASM
+712 AAMVTTSQLASM

-730 STASDL
+730 D
-736 VGGRAAGTT
+736 
-745 SDMEGLRQAYF
+745 
-756 RTFGKSAD
+756 
-764 ADTAGFNKWVTSQI
+764 I
-778 QSAGQS
+778 
-784 NYQKKME
+784 
-791 EYKKQ
+791 
-796 LESIKP
+796 
-802 FVPSGGG
+802 SGGETNAVASLRHQYYVETG
-809 GGGGGGGSSSTK
+809 KGSTSGSKMVDGKVEMQNTKEFTDWAASYIQKQAQEKFEKQQKEYTDKLKQISVFTPPGGGGGSSSTK

-832 NTVEELRDYLTDE
+832 NTIEELREYLTDE

-874 YQNYLSQLKQQG
+874 YQDYLSQLKQQG
-886 FDETSKQYK
+886 FDETSEQYK
-895 QAEAEFAK
+895 QAEAEFAQ
-903 FMAVLEELFMQIAQ
+903 FVEVLKTLFSEIVSE
-917 KGNYTIEEL
+917 GTY
-926 FQKFQD
+926 
-932 AIGGIGK
+932 
-939 SVDELNSSFRDT
+939 SVDELVTYIEKNCGDLSGSISGLLDGLKDKVSSTVSSITGSIHQAFASGNANSAIAAIEEAWAMIRQMGAS
-951 NSGVKQVT
+951 
-959 DSLISLI
+959 I
-966 KQGKELQT
+966 K
-974 INVFATDGSGH
+974 
-985 RVDLNT
+985 
-991 AFRSGAV
+991 
-998 SAEDIVGG
+998 
-1006 YESAWDTIRAMGDS
+1006 
-1020 IEEQYDAAV
+1020 EQYDAAV
-1029 KSAISNASAEKQVA
+1029 QAAIKNSSAESSVA
-1043 QEVADKYEWQNKLLE
+1043 DEVAEEYDRQNQLLE
-1058 DKIALEE
+1058 DKITLEE

-1091 ADKISSAQADYQS
+1091 SDAISSAQKDYQE
-1104 TYRDIEQSQIQE
+1104 TYRGIEQSQTKDLMSMLGE
-1116 LLSMI
+1116 ESKAFFEKYFSNGGDVLNYPNALRKHLLQYAQGQI
-1121 SGESSKY
+1121 SGTVYEGMSEEGLY
-1128 FQKYFT
+1128 DTF
-1134 PKIDPN
+1134 
-1140 TGEEYDIGADQI
+1140 GE
-1152 RKYPTALKNYL
+1152 
-1163 MGFVKSKSVGSV
+1163 
-1175 LENISDEQLYSI
+1175 
-1187 FGSAMKPGAAYAQI
+1187 AMKPGDAYKQI
-1201 VAAQAAA
+1201 LIAYNEAQAAR
-1208 NAASEKA
+1208 E
-1215 AERKAELKKQ
+1215 ERREREAELKKQ

-1230 VKYYGVDTDFG
+1230 VRHYGVQTDFG

-1246 AQSQNEV
+1246 AQSQAEV
-1253 AYWTELRDTKQQMI
+1253 AYWTQLRDTKQQMI

-1286 VSKQDTWKSNKDL
+1286 VSKQDTWASNRDL
-1299 YKEAY
+1299 YKEAW
-1304 ESGSDAWRTSKSEFY
+1304 EHQTDAWSTKPGEFKQDELGY
-1319 TGDPNYKYDGYTEKN
+1319 IDQSNTPAAIHGGYKKIPADLLATEYN
-1334 PDLTVAQYNAVTA
+1334 VADALDFEGLA
-1347 VDMEDLGDQRLYNK
+1347 DQRLYNK
-1361 IFNGSITKDEIQDLY
+1361 LFSESLTKDEVQDLY
-1376 DKSKSDISKGYLLNL
+1376 NKAQYDITKGYLLNY
-1391 ASEMHKAGYKG
+1391 ASEMKKIGAQG
-1402 YARGTRHANR
+1402 YARGTRHADS

-1419 NGPELRVLNHGD
+1419 NGPELRVLNQGD

-1445 GSMTPRDMLSSL
+1445 GSMTPSDMLSSL
-1457 AQKAQSWA
+1457 AQKAQSLA

-1470 NNVTLPNVRD
+1470 SNVTLPNVRD

>member
-1 MVSAAS
+1 
-7 MFRKSGFNDS
+7 
-17 DAAMLAKVAASY
+17 
-29 QNVADTAVSAED
+29 
-41 AAASIVSQIRA
+41 
-52 FGKDANFATHV
+52 
-63 IDAYN
+63 
-68 EVANNFSVGTND
+68 
-80 LSQAMEI
+80 
-87 AASGMATYGN
+87 
-97 SFESVIGLVTAGTEI
+97 
-112 MQGRSS
+112 
-118 QVARGLSTIAARIVK
+118 
-133 NQDVLAEYGI
+133 
-143 TVENTD
+143 
-149 GSLKSTFD
+149 
-157 VLSELKPKWDSMT
+157 
-170 DAQRTALGDTIAGQN
+170 
-185 QYKVLAS
+185 
-192 VMQNFGH
+192 MQNFGH
-199 AADATKAALESAGS
+199 AADATKTALESAGS

-230 ALKAEFEDFANRV
+230 ALNAEFEDFANRV
-243 LSKDLVSGF
+243 LSKDLVGGF

-269 AVTRIGVLST
+269 AITRIGVLST

-294 MAEVGLQL
+294 IAEVGLQL

-331 ITALVEVIKAV
+331 ITALVEIIKAV

-348 NKFENLVASMDDANQ
+348 NKFENLVASMDEANQ
-363 ELENAKTGYEETK
+363 ELENTKTGYEETK

-420 EAARKVTTGG
+420 EAARKVATGG

-437 VSGLSTDEFGNK
+437 VSGLGTDEFGNK
-449 TLATWQQP
+449 TLTTWQQT
-457 LIITDEQA
+457 LTITDEQA

-490 DSTTYGAYLEAASL
+490 DSTTYEAYLEASSL

-553 ITSSDSATQQVGELV
+553 ITSSDSATRQVGELV
-568 TSTKDY
+568 TSTEDY
-574 YDALKILADNGEN
+574 YNALKILADNGEN

-592 VDFINNWETLNDVV
+592 LDFINNWEALNGIV
-606 QNTDLSGTANDVQE
+606 QNTDLSGAANDVQE
-620 LGNAAE
+620 LGIAAE

-638 LEQYRGANE
+638 LDQYRGANNE
-647 NAADASGVLVNSLF
+647 AADASGVLVNSLF

-707 QEVGN
+707 QEVGAA
-712 AAMITTSQLASM
+712 AAMTSAQIANM

-730 STASDL
+730 SIGGASDASVSANL
-736 VGGRAAGTT
+736 ARTYQETTGKTKASDEAAYKT
-745 SDMEGLRQAYF
+745 
-756 RTFGKSAD
+756 
-764 ADTAGFNKWVTSQI
+764 WVQ
-778 QSAGQS
+778 
-784 NYQKKME
+784 NYLKDKGEANYKRKME
-791 EYKKQ
+791 EYQKQ

-802 FVPSGGG
+802 FVPS
-809 GGGGGGGSSSTK
+809 GGGGGSSSTK

-832 NTVEELRDYLTDE
+832 NTIEELRDYLTDE
-845 ETRLKLIDPDISKSD
+845 STRLKLIDPDISKSD

-874 YQNYLSQLKQQG
+874 YQDYLSQLKQQG
-886 FDETSKQYK
+886 FDETSDKYK
-895 QAEAEFAK
+895 EAEAEFAQFVETIK
-903 FMAVLEELFMQIAQ
+903 NLLMSLLSNGKYSIDEIMDYVE
-917 KGNYTIEEL
+917 KNCGNLSDMLSGMLDTVKSKVSSTVASISGSL
-926 FQKFQD
+926 NQAFASGD
-932 AIGGIGK
+932 A
-939 SVDELNSSFRDT
+939 NSI
-951 NSGVKQVT
+951 
-959 DSLISLI
+959 IS
-966 KQGKELQT
+966 
-974 INVFATDGSGH
+974 
-985 RVDLNT
+985 
-991 AFRSGAV
+991 
-998 SAEDIVGG
+998 
-1006 YESAWDTIRAMGDS
+1006 S
-1020 IEEQYDAAV
+1020 IEQTRDMINSMSSYSDIMS
-1029 KSAISNASAEKQVA
+1029 SAIDSALSNADAEGEVA
-1043 QEVADKYEWQNKLLE
+1043 KEVADKYEWQNKLLE
-1058 DKIALEE
+1058 DKITLEE
-1065 KLEALEKAKQR
+1065 KLEAIEKAKQR

-1082 EGRFQYMQD
+1082 EGRFQYLQD
-1091 ADKISSAQADYQS
+1091 SDAISSAQADYQE
-1104 TYRDIEQSQIQE
+1104 TYRGIEQSQIQE

-1121 SGESSKY
+1121 SDESSKY

-1134 PKIDPN
+1134 PKIDPD
-1140 TGEEYDIGADQI
+1140 TGEAYDIGSEQI
-1152 RKYPTALKNYL
+1152 SKYPAALKNHL
-1163 MGFVKSKSVGSV
+1163 MKFVKSKSAGSV

-1187 FGSAMKPGAAYAQI
+1187 FGSAMKPGSAYAQI

-1208 NAASEKA
+1208 NTAADEK

-1225 IREEN
+1225 IQEEN
-1230 VKYYGVDTDFG
+1230 VKYYGVQTDFG
-1241 EKIKN
+1241 EKILN
-1246 AQSQNEV
+1246 AKSQEEV
-1253 AYWTELRDTKQQMI
+1253 AYWTKLRDTKQQMI

-1286 VSKQDTWKSNKDL
+1286 VSKQDTWASNRDL

-1304 ESGSDAWRTSKSEFY
+1304 ESGSEAWRTKKSEFERQHY
-1319 TGDPNYKYDGYTEKN
+1319 FDEKDRYTEKN
-1334 PDLTVAQYNAVTA
+1334 PDLTAAQYNAATA
-1347 VDMEDLGDQRLYNK
+1347 VDMEGLGEQRLYDK
-1361 IFNGSITKDEIQDLY
+1361 IFRGSITKSEIQELY
-1376 DKSKSDISKGYLLNL
+1376 NKSKSDISKGYLLNL
-1391 ASEMHKAGYKG
+1391 ASEMHKAGYQG
-1402 YARGTRHANR
+1402 YARGTRSANS
-1412 GLSLVGE
+1412 GLSVVGE
-1419 NGPELRVLNHGD
+1419 NGPELRVLNQGD
-1431 GILPSGITDNLWRW
+1431 GILPNSITDNLWRW

-1470 NNVTLPNVRD
+1470 SNVTLPNVRD